1 MTERK
6 FTRGLNKPG
15 MAAQL
20 RENISQVVRESTS
33 LTKPII
39 VEPIDFEAFVVKNRT
54 LIQNDP
60 QRELLLYPNDDVSEI
75 LQPKKFRTVHSNI
88 PGHVSQAATTTST
101 NGSSKRSNGGADS
114 ATSSQN
120 GTPTSNRS
128 QTSSASSSSSSSAG
142 SGGGTAIGGLL
153 LTRQALHTYNSPNHL
168 IHYKYSKYGGTC
180 YDLPRISP
188 SEELREE
195 VYEVDTDPDRLD
207 EQMTRSQADTIAKQG
222 YLFKGPDTNSDRMF
236 AHIGSK
242 SFKKRYCYLRQEID
256 GTYILE
262 LHKDEKQA
270 EAKATIVMDFCTE
283 VVPNPKK
290 GRFCFELRMK
300 MNEGQHGK
308 SVTLA
313 ADDEAEMEDWLRKIS
328 SVLQQNKLQE
338 DKRVASL
345 ERAAAPLATANAN
358 TATLPASPCSTM
370 QYGTLKGLEQSM
382 NPQLNRYARE
392 TDQSIA
398 QARRDSRKR
407 LFGGQQLLYL
417 QSGGTV
423 GGGGGRGGGAVPSVL
438 AGGAASAA
446 ALSRSEAFI
455 EPYREQFGQRILIKC
470 DSLRFRLLGPID
482 GVNGPPVPDSDAP
495 LCQIEPYLTSV
506 ALYDARAGRKLSENF
521 YFDLNKEHVHELL
534 TGSCKAERPVCASP
548 NAANKAHH
556 NGNGTLKPGRTKC
569 DTHSDELHS
578 AAVTKEWLARARQA
592 IFNVTV
598 PHADIFIVVRIDKI
612 LQGAINPSVEPYLKT
627 TKDPKVLCKLQK
639 TIKQYA
645 QKCGHYRMPFAWAA
659 RPLFQLYSNDLDTS
673 YEFPAI
679 YRQEGAKLKDE
690 ELLKLLAEYRKPDKF
705 SKLTVI
711 PGSLKIYIEAL
722 NELPNNCLTNSL
734 VPLNPFPIPPVADP
748 TVEVTEFANSS
759 EQHLHPFVHFVNH
772 LFVYP
777 LHLNYDS
784 QKHFSRARN
793 LAVIVELRDSDTAEA
808 KSIECIYGR
817 PGQEQLVS
825 QMSCPVLHHNTSP
838 TWYEE
843 IKLRLPLNITPQH
856 HLLFSFFH
864 VSCNIAK
871 KKDLTTTSTEQ
882 AVGFAWV
889 PLLAKGKI
897 NVEEQ
902 CLPVATTLPVGYLSI
917 QPLGLGRGN
926 AGPDVQW
933 IDNQRPIFTVSLRLD
948 STVLTTDQHL
958 HNLFL
963 HAERLLEHT
972 KTIAPPDTTETCKIL
987 KAAHAIQIGSLIT
1000 FLPTILNQ
1008 LFALLVATGSEEV
1021 GLNIIRLL
1029 VNLFHMV
1036 AEDAKRKELLSAYVK
1051 YVYRID
1057 SQPAGGS
1064 SPTAQQN
1071 TVHGELCRHLLTLLH
1086 PNNTDFLV
1094 VNKFLKFSGIFFEV
1108 IVKSMAQYLLSTG
1121 RIKMQRNERF
1131 PKEFCSRIEALF
1143 QVLVPYINS
1152 RHKDLPMETEQLNQS
1167 LSVFVKRCLS
1177 FMDRGFVFRLI
1188 RVYMDR
1194 WGPGDSRILHEY
1206 KFSFLR
1212 EVCSHEHY
1220 VPLNLPFMLTPN
1232 NRAPDLLQQFCLSEE
1247 YCRQHFLVG
1256 ILLQEVKSSLNEVNH
1271 IRRLGLVTLKELLA
1285 KHDLDDRYQNKGQQS
1300 RLAMLYV
1307 PWLGIVLENLNRISD
1322 GTDRKGKHHDP
1333 VGANRMSCSSSY
1345 VFARDSLPTLP
1356 TTATPS
1362 AVASQ
1367 TSTPK
1372 SRSNRVTMFIEYTS
1386 PIRSSLHLKDTSFLA
1401 AIAGQGQASAALS
1414 NGHSSSSLN
1423 SECSTLSQDGTVV
1436 IRNQFNDSSYANSA
1450 RPSHARSVSVTQPTI
1465 IQRTDKFSVT
1475 ETKDLLVSFLFVVKH
1490 LAPEHMIAWWHNC
1503 TESETVQ
1510 FFTVLDLCLLYF
1522 RYVGKKHVQVPADG
1536 GRDAK
1541 SSKAAKA
1548 STLPARVLP
1557 PSATNGGEAGFESG
1571 TLNHTANREN
1581 LVEETWRLKQ
1591 ALYESNLATEIGLI
1605 VLDCIGLY
1613 SVQFRESMLDG
1624 TVLPKIA
1631 RVYLRFLQLGQSE
1644 SLSKHV
1650 FAALRAFINNFS
1662 QALFKGTA
1670 VLCGQLVYELL
1681 KCCDSRLASL
1691 RQEACAV
1698 LYLLMRSNFEF
1709 SGRKGLT
1716 RVHLQVIISV
1726 SQMIGNVIGLNN
1738 ARFQESLSTINNY
1751 ASSDKAMKGT
1761 GFPMEVKDLTRR
1773 VRTVLMATAQMQAH
1787 HMDPERLLELQ
1798 HSLANSYASTPEL
1811 RQTWL
1816 TTMANNHLQNGN
1828 ISEAA
1833 CCYLHI
1839 AALVSEYLKLKGCC
1853 PVALGAE
1860 SFGRISRNIPRDE
1873 KGLKLDSG
1881 TQDSQYTEQ
1890 FLLERLKECADYL
1903 DRAERLECLG
1913 ELYRLILPI
1922 LESRRDYPGL
1932 TQCYEHL
1939 AQAYTRVIEFNK
1951 SGKRLLGRF
1960 YRVIFFSQLYFEEEN
1975 AVEYIYKEPKVTSL
1989 SEISERLDKQYRDKF
2004 GADNVKILKDS
2015 APVDQSTLDPKI
2027 AYIQVTHVTPYFC
2040 KDELEMRPTEFEQ
2053 NHDVDTFMYE
2063 TPFTPSGAAHGTVE
2077 DQWKRRTILTTLHS
2091 FPYVLKRIPVRDRQS
2106 LELSPIEVAIDEMQ
2120 TKVAELEEIVMGPI
2134 DLKKLQLRLQGSVA
2148 VTVNAGPLAYA
2159 SAFLDPAK
2167 VSTKKYPL
2175 DKVEDLKEVFRD
2187 FIKICYT
2194 VLQINANLISSDQ
2207 REYHN
2212 ALKENYEN
2220 LCSALSDLLGEIV
2233 YPLDDGN
2240 NNAHRH
2246 SLALFSAIS
2255 GAPTNS
2261 STA

>member
-1 MTERK
+1 
-6 FTRGLNKPG
+6 F
-15 MAAQL
+15 Q
-20 RENISQVVRESTS
+20 
-33 LTKPII
+33 TKPII
-39 VEPIDFEAFVVKNRT
+39 VEPIDFEAFVLKNRT

-88 PGHVSQAATTTST
+88 PGHVSKHQTGNST
-101 NGSSKRSNGGADS
+101 NGTNKRGSESGS
-114 ATSSQN
+114 ASSSQN

-128 QTSSASSSSSSSAG
+128 QSSVSAG
-142 SGGGTAIGGLL
+142 SGVPSVGGLL
-153 LTRQALHTYNSPNHL
+153 LTRQALHTYDSPNHL

-180 YDLPRISP
+180 YELPRISP

-290 GRFCFELRMK
+290 GRFCFELKMK

-313 ADDEAEMEDWLRKIS
+313 ADDESEMEDWLRKIS

-345 ERAAAPLATANAN
+345 ERAAAPL
-358 TATLPASPCSTM
+358 LPASPSTM

-382 NPQLNRYARE
+382 NPQLNRYSRE

-398 QARRDSRKR
+398 QARRDNRKR

-417 QSGGTV
+417 QSGGNI
-423 GGGGGRGGGAVPSVL
+423 GGAMKATATSGGMVP
-438 AGGAASAA
+438 G
-446 ALSRSEAFI
+446 LSKSEAFI

-482 GVNGPPVPDSDAP
+482 GVNGPPAQDSEAP

-506 ALYDARAGRKLSENF
+506 ALYDARFGRKLSENF
-521 YFDLNKEHVHELL
+521 YFDLNKDHVQELL
-534 TGSCKAERPVCASP
+534 TGSCKAERPHCASP
-548 NAANKAHH
+548 KATNKSHQ
-556 NGNGTLKPGRTKC
+556 NGNGTLKPARAKC
-569 DTHSDELHS
+569 DTSDELHS
-578 AAVTKEWLARARQA
+578 EAVTKEWLARAKQA
-592 IFNVTV
+592 VFNVTV

-639 TIKQYA
+639 AIKQYA

-679 YRQEGAKLKDE
+679 YRQEGTKLKDE
-690 ELLKLLAEYRKPDKF
+690 ELLKLLSEYRKPDKF

-748 TVEVTEFANSS
+748 TIEVIEFANSAD
-759 EQHLHPFVHFVNH
+759 QYLHPFVQFVNH

-784 QKHFSRARN
+784 QKIFSRARN
-793 LAVIVELRDSDTAEA
+793 LAVIVELRDSDTAES

-817 PGQEQLVS
+817 PGQDQLVS
-825 QMSCPVLHHNTSP
+825 QMSCPVLHHNTNP

-843 IKLRLPLNITPQH
+843 IKLRLPLNITSQH

-871 KKDLTTTSTEQ
+871 KKDLTTTSTETP
-882 AVGFAWV
+882 VGFAWL

-897 NVEEQ
+897 NIEDQ
-902 CLPVATTLPVGYLSI
+902 CLPVAATLPVGYLSI
-917 QPLGLGRGN
+917 QPLGLGKGN

-933 IDNQRPIFTVSLRLD
+933 IDNQRPIFTISLKLD

-963 HAERLLEHT
+963 HAERLLEHS
-972 KTIAPPDTTETCKIL
+972 KMVAPPDTTETCKIL
-987 KAAHAIQIGSLIT
+987 KAAHAIQPGSLIT

-1008 LFALLVATGSEEV
+1008 LFSLLVATNSEEV

-1029 VNLFHMV
+1029 VNLFNML
-1036 AEDAKRKELLSAYVK
+1036 EEESKRKELLVAYVK

-1057 SQPAGGS
+1057 SQPVNGS
-1064 SPTAQQN
+1064 SPTPQSVN
-1071 TVHGELCRHLLTLLH
+1071 TVHGELCRHLPTLLH
-1086 PNNTDFLV
+1086 PNNTDFLL
-1094 VNKFLKFSGIFFEV
+1094 VNKFMKFSGIFFEV

-1131 PKEFCSRIEALF
+1131 PKEFSTRIEALF
-1143 QVLVPYINS
+1143 QILVPYISS

-1177 FMDRGFVFRLI
+1177 FMDRGFVFRLM
-1188 RVYMDR
+1188 RLYMDR
-1194 WGPGDSRILHEY
+1194 WGPGDSRILQEY

-1256 ILLQEVKSSLNEVNH
+1256 ILLQEVKSSLNEVSH
-1271 IRRLGLVTLKELLA
+1271 IRRMGLVTLKELLA
-1285 KHDLDDRYQNKGQQS
+1285 KHDLDDRYQNKGQLS

-1322 GTDRKGKHHDP
+1322 GMERKGKHDT
-1333 VGANRMSCSSSY
+1333 VGGNRMSCSSSY

-1356 TTATPS
+1356 TATPS
-1362 AVASQ
+1362 TVTSQ

-1401 AIAGQGQASAALS
+1401 AIAGQSTPIA
-1414 NGHSSSSLN
+1414 NGHSTSSLN

-1436 IRNQFNDSSYANSA
+1436 IRNQFNESCANSS

-1475 ETKDLLVSFLFVVKH
+1475 ETKDLLISFLFVVKH
-1490 LAPEHMIAWWHNC
+1490 LSPEHMIAWWHNC

-1510 FFTVLDLCLLYF
+1510 FFTVLDLSLLYF
-1522 RYVGKKHVQVPADG
+1522 RYVGKKHIQVPGEG

-1557 PSATNGGEAGFESG
+1557 PNITNGSESGFESG

-1581 LVEETWRLKQ
+1581 LVEETLRLKQ

-1605 VLDCIGLY
+1605 VLDCMGLY
-1613 SVQFRESMLDG
+1613 SVQFRDSMIEG

-1681 KCCDSRLASL
+1681 KCCDSRLSSL

-1816 TTMANNHLQNGN
+1816 TTMANNHAQNGN

-1853 PVALGAE
+1853 AVAQGAE
-1860 SFGRISRNIPRDE
+1860 SFARISRNIPRDE

-1890 FLLERLKECADYL
+1890 FLLERLKECAEYL
-1903 DRAERLECLG
+1903 DRSERLECLG
-1913 ELYRLILPI
+1913 ELYRLIIPI
-1922 LESRRDYPGL
+1922 LESRRDYHAL

-1939 AQAYTRVIEFNK
+1939 TQAYNRVIEFNK

-1975 AVEYIYKEPKVTSL
+1975 GVEYIYKEPKVTSL
-1989 SEISERLDKQYRDKF
+1989 SEISERLHKQYRDKF
-2004 GADNVKILKDS
+2004 GADNVKILMDS

-2027 AYIQVTHVTPYFC
+2027 AYIQVTHVTPYYC
-2040 KDELEMRPTEFEQ
+2040 KDELEMRQTEFEQ

-2063 TPFTPSGAAHGTVE
+2063 TPFTPSGSAHGAVE
-2077 DQWKRRTILTTLHS
+2077 DQWKRRTVLTTLHS

-2106 LELSPIEVAIDEMQ
+2106 QELSPIEVAIDEMQ
-2120 TKVAELEEIVMGPI
+2120 TKIAELEEIVMGPI

-2167 VSTKKYPL
+2167 TSVKKYPM

-2212 ALKENYEN
+2212 VLKENYEN

>member
-20 RENISQVVRESTS
+20 RENISQV
-33 LTKPII
+33 TKPII
-39 VEPIDFEAFVVKNRT
+39 VEPIDFEAFVLKNRT

-88 PGHVSQAATTTST
+88 PGHVPKHQSVVTNT
-101 NGSSKRSNGGADS
+101 NGSSKRGSESGS
-114 ATSSQN
+114 ASSSQN

-128 QTSSASSSSSSSAG
+128 QSSVSAG
-142 SGGGTAIGGLL
+142 SGVPTVGGLL
-153 LTRQALHTYNSPNHL
+153 LTRQALHTYDSPNHL

-290 GRFCFELRMK
+290 GRFCFELKMK

-313 ADDEAEMEDWLRKIS
+313 ADDESEMEDWLRKIS

-345 ERAAAPLATANAN
+345 ERAAAPL
-358 TATLPASPCSTM
+358 LPASPSTM

-398 QARRDSRKR
+398 QARRDNRKR

-417 QSGGTV
+417 QSGGNI
-423 GGGGGRGGGAVPSVL
+423 GGGMKANSTSGGITPG
-438 AGGAASAA
+438 
-446 ALSRSEAFI
+446 LSKSEAFI
-455 EPYREQFGQRILIKC
+455 EPYRAQFGQRILIKC

-482 GVNGPPVPDSDAP
+482 GVHGPPAQDSEAP

-506 ALYDARAGRKLSENF
+506 ALYDARTGRKLSENF
-521 YFDLNKEHVHELL
+521 YFDLNKDHVQELL
-534 TGSCKAERPVCASP
+534 TGSCRAERPLCASP
-548 NAANKAHH
+548 KATNKSHQ
-556 NGNGTLKPGRTKC
+556 NGHGTLKPARAKC
-569 DTHSDELHS
+569 DTSDELHLHS
-578 AAVTKEWLARARQA
+578 EAVTKEWMSRAKQA
-592 IFNVTV
+592 VFNVTV

-639 TIKQYA
+639 AIKQYA

-679 YRQEGAKLKDE
+679 YRQEGTKLKDE
-690 ELLKLLAEYRKPDKF
+690 ELLKLLSEYRKPDKF

-748 TVEVTEFANSS
+748 TLEVTEFANSS
-759 EQHLHPFVHFVNH
+759 DQYLHPFVHFVNH

-784 QKHFSRARN
+784 QKIFSRARN

-817 PGQEQLVS
+817 PGQDQLVS

-843 IKLRLPLNITPQH
+843 IKLRLPLNITSQH

-871 KKDLTTTSTEQ
+871 KKDLTTISTETP
-882 AVGFAWV
+882 VGFAWL
-889 PLLAKGKI
+889 PLLTKGKI

-902 CLPVATTLPVGYLSI
+902 CLPVAATLPVGYLSI
-917 QPLGLGRGN
+917 QPLGLGKGQN

-933 IDNQRPIFTVSLRLD
+933 IDNQRPIFTISLRLD

-963 HAERLLEHT
+963 HAERLLEHS
-972 KTIAPPDTTETCKIL
+972 KTVAPPDTTETCKIL

-1008 LFALLVATGSEEV
+1008 LFSLLVATNSEEV

-1036 AEDAKRKELLSAYVK
+1036 AEEAKRKELLMAYVK

-1057 SQPAGGS
+1057 SQPVNGS
-1064 SPTAQQN
+1064 SPTSQSVN
-1071 TVHGELCRHLLTLLH
+1071 TVHGELCRHLPTLLH
-1086 PNNTDFLV
+1086 PNNTDFLL
-1094 VNKFLKFSGIFFEV
+1094 VNKFMKFSGIFFEV

-1131 PKEFCSRIEALF
+1131 PKEFCTRIEALF

-1188 RVYMDR
+1188 RLYMDR
-1194 WGPGDSRILHEY
+1194 WGPGDSRILQEY

-1212 EVCSHEHY
+1212 EVCAHEHY

-1256 ILLQEVKSSLNEVNH
+1256 ILLQEVKSSLNEVSH
-1271 IRRLGLVTLKELLA
+1271 IRRMGLVTLKELLA
-1285 KHDLDDRYQNKGQQS
+1285 KHDLDDRYQNKGQLS

-1322 GTDRKGKHHDP
+1322 GMERKGKHVT
-1333 VGANRMSCSSSY
+1333 VGTNRMSCSSSY
-1345 VFARDSLPTLP
+1345 VFARDSLSTLP
-1356 TTATPS
+1356 TATPS
-1362 AVASQ
+1362 TVTSQ

-1372 SRSNRVTMFIEYTS
+1372 SRSNRVTMFMEYTS

-1401 AIAGQGQASAALS
+1401 AIAGQSAGLS

-1436 IRNQFNDSSYANSA
+1436 IRNQFNESYANSA

-1465 IQRTDKFSVT
+1465 IQRTDKFSVS
-1475 ETKDLLVSFLFVVKH
+1475 ETKDLLISFLFVVKH
-1490 LAPEHMIAWWHNC
+1490 LSPEHMIAWWHNC

-1522 RYVGKKHVQVPADG
+1522 RYVGKKHIHVPAEG
-1536 GRDAK
+1536 GRDTK

-1557 PSATNGGEAGFESG
+1557 PSITNGSESGFESG

-1581 LVEETWRLKQ
+1581 LVEETLRLKQ

-1605 VLDCIGLY
+1605 VLDCMGLY
-1613 SVQFRESMLDG
+1613 SVQFRDSMIEG

-1681 KCCDSRLASL
+1681 KCCDSRLSSL

-1853 PVALGAE
+1853 AVAQGAE
-1860 SFGRISRNIPRDE
+1860 SFARISRNIPRDE

-1890 FLLERLKECADYL
+1890 FLLERLKECAEYL
-1903 DRAERLECLG
+1903 DRSERLECLG
-1913 ELYRLILPI
+1913 ELYRLIIPI
-1922 LESRRDYPGL
+1922 LESRRDYHGL

-1939 AQAYTRVIEFNK
+1939 TQAYNRVIEFNK

-1960 YRVIFFSQLYFEEEN
+1960 YRVIFFSQVYFEEEN
-1975 AVEYIYKEPKVTSL
+1975 GVEYIYKEPKVTSL
-1989 SEISERLDKQYRDKF
+1989 SEISERLHKQYRDKF
-2004 GADNVKILKDS
+2004 GADNVKILMDS

-2027 AYIQVTHVTPYFC
+2027 AYIQVTHVTPYYC

-2063 TPFTPSGAAHGTVE
+2063 TPFTPSGSAHGVVE
-2077 DQWKRRTILTTLHS
+2077 DQWKRRTVLTTLHS

-2106 LELSPIEVAIDEMQ
+2106 QELSPIEVAIDEMQ
-2120 TKVAELEEIVMGPI
+2120 TKIAELEEIVMGPI

-2159 SAFLDPAK
+2159 SAFLDPTK
-2167 VSTKKYPL
+2167 PCIKKYSL
-2175 DKVEDLKEVFRD
+2175 EKVEELKEVFRD

>member
-39 VEPIDFEAFVVKNRT
+39 VEPIDFEAFVLKNRT

-88 PGHVSQAATTTST
+88 PGHVPKHQSVVTNT
-101 NGSSKRSNGGADS
+101 NGSSKRGSESGS
-114 ATSSQN
+114 ASSSQN

-128 QTSSASSSSSSSAG
+128 QSSVSAG
-142 SGGGTAIGGLL
+142 SGVPTVGGLL
-153 LTRQALHTYNSPNHL
+153 LTRQALHTYDSPNHL

-290 GRFCFELRMK
+290 GRFCFELKMK

-313 ADDEAEMEDWLRKIS
+313 ADDESEMEDWLRKIS

-345 ERAAAPLATANAN
+345 ERAAAPL
-358 TATLPASPCSTM
+358 LPASPSTM

-398 QARRDSRKR
+398 QARRDNRKR

-417 QSGGTV
+417 QSGGNI
-423 GGGGGRGGGAVPSVL
+423 GGGMKANSTSGGITPG
-438 AGGAASAA
+438 
-446 ALSRSEAFI
+446 LSKSEAFI
-455 EPYREQFGQRILIKC
+455 EPYRAQFGQRILIKC

-482 GVNGPPVPDSDAP
+482 GVHGPPAQDSEAP

-506 ALYDARAGRKLSENF
+506 ALYDARTGRKLSENF
-521 YFDLNKEHVHELL
+521 YFDLNKDHVQELL
-534 TGSCKAERPVCASP
+534 TGSCRAERPLCASP
-548 NAANKAHH
+548 KATNKSHQ
-556 NGNGTLKPGRTKC
+556 NGHGTLKPARAKC
-569 DTHSDELHS
+569 DTSDELHLHS
-578 AAVTKEWLARARQA
+578 EAVTKEWMSRAKQA
-592 IFNVTV
+592 VFNVTV

-639 TIKQYA
+639 AIKQYA

-679 YRQEGAKLKDE
+679 YRQEGTKLKDE
-690 ELLKLLAEYRKPDKF
+690 ELLKLLSEYRKPDKF

-748 TVEVTEFANSS
+748 TLEVTEFANSS
-759 EQHLHPFVHFVNH
+759 DQYLHPFVHFVNH

-784 QKHFSRARN
+784 QKIFSRARN

-817 PGQEQLVS
+817 PGQDQLVS

-843 IKLRLPLNITPQH
+843 IKLRLPLNITSQH

-871 KKDLTTTSTEQ
+871 KKDLTTISTETP
-882 AVGFAWV
+882 VGFAWL
-889 PLLAKGKI
+889 PLLTKGKI

-902 CLPVATTLPVGYLSI
+902 CLPVAATLPVGYLSI
-917 QPLGLGRGN
+917 QPLGLGKGN

-933 IDNQRPIFTVSLRLD
+933 IDNQRPIFTISLRLD

-963 HAERLLEHT
+963 HAERLLEHS
-972 KTIAPPDTTETCKIL
+972 KTVAPPDTTETCKIL

-1008 LFALLVATGSEEV
+1008 LFSLLVATNSEEV

-1036 AEDAKRKELLSAYVK
+1036 AEEAKRKELLMAYVK

-1057 SQPAGGS
+1057 SQPVNGS
-1064 SPTAQQN
+1064 SPTSQSVN
-1071 TVHGELCRHLLTLLH
+1071 TVHGELCRHLPTLLH
-1086 PNNTDFLV
+1086 PNNTDFLL
-1094 VNKFLKFSGIFFEV
+1094 VNKFMKFSGIFFEV

-1131 PKEFCSRIEALF
+1131 PKEFCTRIEALF

-1188 RVYMDR
+1188 RLYMDR
-1194 WGPGDSRILHEY
+1194 WGPGDSRILQEY

-1212 EVCSHEHY
+1212 EVCAHEHY

-1256 ILLQEVKSSLNEVNH
+1256 ILLQEVKSSLNEVSH
-1271 IRRLGLVTLKELLA
+1271 IRRMGLVTLKELLA
-1285 KHDLDDRYQNKGQQS
+1285 KHDLDDRYQNKGQLS

-1322 GTDRKGKHHDP
+1322 GMERKGKHVT
-1333 VGANRMSCSSSY
+1333 VGTNRMSCSSSY
-1345 VFARDSLPTLP
+1345 VFARDSLSTLP
-1356 TTATPS
+1356 TATPS
-1362 AVASQ
+1362 TVTSQ

-1372 SRSNRVTMFIEYTS
+1372 SRSNRVTMFMEYTS

-1401 AIAGQGQASAALS
+1401 AIAGQSAGLS

-1436 IRNQFNDSSYANSA
+1436 IRNQFNESYANSA

-1465 IQRTDKFSVT
+1465 IQRTDKFSVS
-1475 ETKDLLVSFLFVVKH
+1475 ETKDLLISFLFVVKH
-1490 LAPEHMIAWWHNC
+1490 LSPEHMIAWWHNC

-1522 RYVGKKHVQVPADG
+1522 RYVGKKHIHVPAEG
-1536 GRDAK
+1536 GRDTK

-1557 PSATNGGEAGFESG
+1557 PSITNGSESGFESG

-1581 LVEETWRLKQ
+1581 LVEETLRLKQ

-1605 VLDCIGLY
+1605 VLDCMGLY
-1613 SVQFRESMLDG
+1613 SVQFRDSMIEG

-1681 KCCDSRLASL
+1681 KCCDSRLSSL

-1853 PVALGAE
+1853 AVAQGAE
-1860 SFGRISRNIPRDE
+1860 SFARISRNIPRDE

-1890 FLLERLKECADYL
+1890 FLLERLKECAEYL
-1903 DRAERLECLG
+1903 DRSERLECLG
-1913 ELYRLILPI
+1913 ELYRLIIPI
-1922 LESRRDYPGL
+1922 LESRRDYHGL

-1939 AQAYTRVIEFNK
+1939 TQAYNRVIEFNK

-1960 YRVIFFSQLYFEEEN
+1960 YRVIFFSQVYFEEEN
-1975 AVEYIYKEPKVTSL
+1975 GVEYIYKEPKVTSL
-1989 SEISERLDKQYRDKF
+1989 SEISERLHKQYRDKF
-2004 GADNVKILKDS
+2004 GADNVKILMDS

-2027 AYIQVTHVTPYFC
+2027 AYIQVTHVTPYYC

-2063 TPFTPSGAAHGTVE
+2063 TPFTPSGSAHGVVE
-2077 DQWKRRTILTTLHS
+2077 DQWKRRTVLTTLHS

-2106 LELSPIEVAIDEMQ
+2106 QELSPIEVAIDEMQ
-2120 TKVAELEEIVMGPI
+2120 TKIAELEEIVMGPI

-2159 SAFLDPAK
+2159 SAFLDPTK
-2167 VSTKKYPL
+2167 PCIKKYSL
-2175 DKVEDLKEVFRD
+2175 EKVEELKEVFRD

>member
-1 MTERK
+1 
-6 FTRGLNKPG
+6 
-15 MAAQL
+15 
-20 RENISQVVRESTS
+20 
-33 LTKPII
+33 
-39 VEPIDFEAFVVKNRT
+39 
-54 LIQNDP
+54 
-60 QRELLLYPNDDVSEI
+60 
-75 LQPKKFRTVHSNI
+75 
-88 PGHVSQAATTTST
+88 
-101 NGSSKRSNGGADS
+101 
-114 ATSSQN
+114 
-120 GTPTSNRS
+120 
-128 QTSSASSSSSSSAG
+128 
-142 SGGGTAIGGLL
+142 
-153 LTRQALHTYNSPNHL
+153 
-168 IHYKYSKYGGTC
+168 
-180 YDLPRISP
+180 
-188 SEELREE
+188 
-195 VYEVDTDPDRLD
+195 
-207 EQMTRSQADTIAKQG
+207 
-222 YLFKGPDTNSDRMF
+222 
-236 AHIGSK
+236 
-242 SFKKRYCYLRQEID
+242 
-256 GTYILE
+256 
-262 LHKDEKQA
+262 
-270 EAKATIVMDFCTE
+270 
-283 VVPNPKK
+283 
-290 GRFCFELRMK
+290 
-300 MNEGQHGK
+300 
-308 SVTLA
+308 
-313 ADDEAEMEDWLRKIS
+313 
-328 SVLQQNKLQE
+328 
-338 DKRVASL
+338 
-345 ERAAAPLATANAN
+345 
-358 TATLPASPCSTM
+358 
-370 QYGTLKGLEQSM
+370 
-382 NPQLNRYARE
+382 
-392 TDQSIA
+392 
-398 QARRDSRKR
+398 
-407 LFGGQQLLYL
+407 
-417 QSGGTV
+417 
-423 GGGGGRGGGAVPSVL
+423 
-438 AGGAASAA
+438 
-446 ALSRSEAFI
+446 
-455 EPYREQFGQRILIKC
+455 
-470 DSLRFRLLGPID
+470 
-482 GVNGPPVPDSDAP
+482 
-495 LCQIEPYLTSV
+495 EPYLTSV
-506 ALYDARAGRKLSENF
+506 ALYDARFGRKLSENF
-521 YFDLNKEHVHELL
+521 YFDLNKDHVRELL
-534 TGSCKAERPVCASP
+534 TGSCKAERPLCASP
-548 NAANKAHH
+548 KATNKSHQ
-556 NGNGTLKPGRTKC
+556 NGNGTLKPGRAKC
-569 DTHSDELHS
+569 DTSDELQLHS
-578 AAVTKEWLARARQA
+578 EAVTKEWLGRAKQA
-592 IFNVTV
+592 VFNVTV
-598 PHADIFIVVRIDKI
+598 PHPDIFIVVRIDKI

-627 TKDPKVLCKLQK
+627 TKDPKVLCKFQK
-639 TIKQYA
+639 TIRQYA

-690 ELLKLLAEYRKPDKF
+690 ELLKLLSEYRKPDKF

-734 VPLNPFPIPPVADP
+734 VPLDPFPIPPVADP
-748 TVEVTEFANSS
+748 TVEVTEFGNNS
-759 EQHLHPFVHFVNH
+759 EQYLYPFVHFVNH

-784 QKHFSRARN
+784 QKIFSRARN

-817 PGQEQLVS
+817 PGQDQLVS

-843 IKLRLPLNITPQH
+843 IKLRLPLNITAQH

-871 KKDLTTTSTEQ
+871 KKDLATTSTE
-882 AVGFAWV
+882 APVGFAWL
-889 PLLAKGKI
+889 PLLSKGKI

-902 CLPVATTLPVGYLSI
+902 CLPVAASLPIGYLSI
-917 QPLGLGRGN
+917 QPLGLGRGQN

-933 IDNQRPIFTVSLRLD
+933 IDNQRPIFTISLRLD

-963 HAERLLEHT
+963 HAERLLEHS
-972 KTIAPPDTTETCKIL
+972 KTVAPPDTTETCKIL

-1008 LFALLVATGSEEV
+1008 LFSLLVATNNEEV

-1036 AEDAKRKELLSAYVK
+1036 AEEAKRKELLMAYVK
-1051 YVYRID
+1051 FVYRID
-1057 SQPAGGS
+1057 SQPVNGC
-1064 SPTAQQN
+1064 SPTSQNVN
-1071 TVHGELCRHLLTLLH
+1071 TVHGELCRHLPTLLH
-1086 PNNTDFLV
+1086 PNNTDFLL
-1094 VNKFLKFSGIFFEV
+1094 VNKFMNFSGIFFEV

-1131 PKEFCSRIEALF
+1131 PKEFCTRLEALF
-1143 QVLVPYINS
+1143 QVLVPYISS
-1152 RHKDLPMETEQLNQS
+1152 RHKDLPIETEQLNQS

-1188 RVYMDR
+1188 RLYMDR
-1194 WGPGDSRILHEY
+1194 WGPGDSRILQEY

-1220 VPLNLPFMLTPN
+1220 IPLNLPFMLTPN

-1256 ILLQEVKSSLNEVNH
+1256 ILLQEVKSSLNEVSH
-1271 IRRLGLVTLKELLA
+1271 IRRMGLITLKELLA
-1285 KHDLDDRYQNKGQQS
+1285 KHDLDDRYQNKGQLS

-1307 PWLGIVLENLNRISD
+1307 PWLGIVLENMNRISD
-1322 GTDRKGKHHDP
+1322 GMERKGKHDT
-1333 VGANRMSCSSSY
+1333 VGTNRMSCSSSY

-1356 TTATPS
+1356 TATPS
-1362 AVASQ
+1362 TVTSQ

-1401 AIAGQGQASAALS
+1401 AIAGQTAPLS

-1436 IRNQFNDSSYANSA
+1436 IRNRFNESCANST

-1475 ETKDLLVSFLFVVKH
+1475 ETKDLLISFLFVVKH
-1490 LAPEHMIAWWHNC
+1490 LSPEHMIAWWHNC

-1522 RYVGKKHVQVPADG
+1522 RYVGKKHVQVPAED
-1536 GRDAK
+1536 GRDTK

-1557 PSATNGGEAGFESG
+1557 PSITNGGESGFESG

-1581 LVEETWRLKQ
+1581 LVEETLRLKQ

-1613 SVQFRESMLDG
+1613 SVQFRDSMIEG

-1650 FAALRAFINNFS
+1650 FSALRAFINNFS

-1681 KCCDSRLASL
+1681 KCCDSRLSSL

-1787 HMDPERLLELQ
+1787 HMEPERLLELQ

-1853 PVALGAE
+1853 
-1860 SFGRISRNIPRDE
+1860 
-1873 KGLKLDSG
+1873 
-1881 TQDSQYTEQ
+1881 
-1890 FLLERLKECADYL
+1890 
-1903 DRAERLECLG
+1903 
-1913 ELYRLILPI
+1913 
-1922 LESRRDYPGL
+1922 
-1932 TQCYEHL
+1932 
-1939 AQAYTRVIEFNK
+1939 
-1951 SGKRLLGRF
+1951 
-1960 YRVIFFSQLYFEEEN
+1960 
-1975 AVEYIYKEPKVTSL
+1975 
-1989 SEISERLDKQYRDKF
+1989 
-2004 GADNVKILKDS
+2004 
-2015 APVDQSTLDPKI
+2015 
-2027 AYIQVTHVTPYFC
+2027 
-2040 KDELEMRPTEFEQ
+2040 
-2053 NHDVDTFMYE
+2053 
-2063 TPFTPSGAAHGTVE
+2063 
-2077 DQWKRRTILTTLHS
+2077 
-2091 FPYVLKRIPVRDRQS
+2091 
-2106 LELSPIEVAIDEMQ
+2106 
-2120 TKVAELEEIVMGPI
+2120 
-2134 DLKKLQLRLQGSVA
+2134 
-2148 VTVNAGPLAYA
+2148 
-2159 SAFLDPAK
+2159 
-2167 VSTKKYPL
+2167 
-2175 DKVEDLKEVFRD
+2175 
-2187 FIKICYT
+2187 
-2194 VLQINANLISSDQ
+2194 
-2207 REYHN
+2207 
-2212 ALKENYEN
+2212 
-2220 LCSALSDLLGEIV
+2220 
-2233 YPLDDGN
+2233 
-2240 NNAHRH
+2240 
-2246 SLALFSAIS
+2246 
-2255 GAPTNS
+2255 
-2261 STA
+2261 

>member
-1 MTERK
+1 MITK
-6 FTRGLNKPG
+6 KNGKSSKNP
-15 MAAQL
+15 Q
-20 RENISQVVRESTS
+20 
-33 LTKPII
+33 TKPII
-39 VEPIDFEAFVVKNRT
+39 VEPIDFEAFVLKNRT

-88 PGHVSQAATTTST
+88 PGHVPKHQSVVTNT
-101 NGSSKRSNGGADS
+101 NGSSKRGSESGS
-114 ATSSQN
+114 ASSSQN

-128 QTSSASSSSSSSAG
+128 QSSVSAG
-142 SGGGTAIGGLL
+142 SGVPTVGGLL
-153 LTRQALHTYNSPNHL
+153 LTRQALHTYDSPNHL

-290 GRFCFELRMK
+290 GRFCFELKMK

-313 ADDEAEMEDWLRKIS
+313 ADDESEMEDWLRKIS

-345 ERAAAPLATANAN
+345 ERAAAPL
-358 TATLPASPCSTM
+358 LPASPSTM

-398 QARRDSRKR
+398 QARRDNRKR

-417 QSGGTV
+417 QSGGNI
-423 GGGGGRGGGAVPSVL
+423 GGGMKANSTSGGITPG
-438 AGGAASAA
+438 
-446 ALSRSEAFI
+446 LSKSEAFI
-455 EPYREQFGQRILIKC
+455 EPYRVQFGQRILIKC

-482 GVNGPPVPDSDAP
+482 GVHGPPAQDSEAP

-506 ALYDARAGRKLSENF
+506 ALYDARTGRKLSENF
-521 YFDLNKEHVHELL
+521 YFDLNKDHVQELL
-534 TGSCKAERPVCASP
+534 TGSCRAERPLCASP
-548 NAANKAHH
+548 KATNKSHQ
-556 NGNGTLKPGRTKC
+556 NGHGTLKPARAKC
-569 DTHSDELHS
+569 DTSDELHLHS
-578 AAVTKEWLARARQA
+578 EAVTKEWMSRAKQA
-592 IFNVTV
+592 VFNVTV

-639 TIKQYA
+639 AIKQYA

-679 YRQEGAKLKDE
+679 YRQEGTKLKDE
-690 ELLKLLAEYRKPDKF
+690 ELLKLLSEYRKPDKF

-748 TVEVTEFANSS
+748 TLEVTEFANSS
-759 EQHLHPFVHFVNH
+759 DQYLHPFVHFVNH

-784 QKHFSRARN
+784 QKIFSRARN

-817 PGQEQLVS
+817 PGQDQLVS

-843 IKLRLPLNITPQH
+843 IKLRLPLNITSQH

-871 KKDLTTTSTEQ
+871 KKDLTTISTETP
-882 AVGFAWV
+882 VGFAWL
-889 PLLAKGKI
+889 PLLTKGKI

-902 CLPVATTLPVGYLSI
+902 CLPVAATLPVGYLSI
-917 QPLGLGRGN
+917 QPLGLGKGN

-933 IDNQRPIFTVSLRLD
+933 IDNQRPIFTISLRLD

-963 HAERLLEHT
+963 HAERLLEHS
-972 KTIAPPDTTETCKIL
+972 KTVAPPDTTETCKIL

-1008 LFALLVATGSEEV
+1008 LFSLLVATNSEEV

-1036 AEDAKRKELLSAYVK
+1036 AEEAKRKELLMAYVK

-1057 SQPAGGS
+1057 SQPVNGS
-1064 SPTAQQN
+1064 SPTSQSVN
-1071 TVHGELCRHLLTLLH
+1071 TVHGELCRHLPTLLH
-1086 PNNTDFLV
+1086 SNNTDFLL
-1094 VNKFLKFSGIFFEV
+1094 VNKFMKFSGIFFEV

-1131 PKEFCSRIEALF
+1131 PKEFCTRIEALF

-1188 RVYMDR
+1188 RLYMDR
-1194 WGPGDSRILHEY
+1194 WGPGDSRILQEY

-1212 EVCSHEHY
+1212 EVCAHEHY

-1256 ILLQEVKSSLNEVNH
+1256 ILLQEVKSSLNEVSH
-1271 IRRLGLVTLKELLA
+1271 IRRMGLVTLKELLA
-1285 KHDLDDRYQNKGQQS
+1285 KHDLDDRYQNKGQLS

-1322 GTDRKGKHHDP
+1322 GMERKGKHVT
-1333 VGANRMSCSSSY
+1333 VGTNRMSCSSSY

-1356 TTATPS
+1356 TATPS
-1362 AVASQ
+1362 TVTSQ

-1372 SRSNRVTMFIEYTS
+1372 SRSNRVTMFMEYTS

-1401 AIAGQGQASAALS
+1401 AIAGQSAGLS

-1436 IRNQFNDSSYANSA
+1436 IRNQFNESYANSA

-1465 IQRTDKFSVT
+1465 IQRTDKFSVS
-1475 ETKDLLVSFLFVVKH
+1475 ETKDLLISFLFVVKH
-1490 LAPEHMIAWWHNC
+1490 LSPEHMIAWWHNC

-1522 RYVGKKHVQVPADG
+1522 RYVGKKHIHVPAEG
-1536 GRDAK
+1536 GRDTK

-1557 PSATNGGEAGFESG
+1557 PSITNGSESGFESG

-1581 LVEETWRLKQ
+1581 LVEETLRLKQ

-1605 VLDCIGLY
+1605 VLDCMGLY
-1613 SVQFRESMLDG
+1613 SVQFRDSMIEG

-1681 KCCDSRLASL
+1681 KCCDSRLSSL

-1853 PVALGAE
+1853 AVAQGAE
-1860 SFGRISRNIPRDE
+1860 SFARISRNIPRDE

-1890 FLLERLKECADYL
+1890 FLLERLKECAEYL
-1903 DRAERLECLG
+1903 DRSERLECLG
-1913 ELYRLILPI
+1913 ELYRLIIPI
-1922 LESRRDYPGL
+1922 LESRRDYHGL

-1939 AQAYTRVIEFNK
+1939 TQAYNRVIEFNK

-1960 YRVIFFSQLYFEEEN
+1960 YRVIFFSQVYFEEEN
-1975 AVEYIYKEPKVTSL
+1975 GVEYIYKEPKVTSL
-1989 SEISERLDKQYRDKF
+1989 SEISERLHKQYRDKF
-2004 GADNVKILKDS
+2004 GADNVKILMDS

-2027 AYIQVTHVTPYFC
+2027 AYIQVTHVTPYYC

-2063 TPFTPSGAAHGTVE
+2063 TPFTPSGSAHGVVE
-2077 DQWKRRTILTTLHS
+2077 DQWKRRTVLTTLHS

-2106 LELSPIEVAIDEMQ
+2106 QELSPIEVAIDEMQ
-2120 TKVAELEEIVMGPI
+2120 TKIAELEEIVMGPI

-2167 VSTKKYPL
+2167 TCIKKYSL
-2175 DKVEDLKEVFRD
+2175 EKVEELKEVFRD

>member
-39 VEPIDFEAFVVKNRT
+39 VEPIDFEAFVLKNRT

-60 QRELLLYPNDDVSEI
+60 QRELLLYPTDDVSEI

-88 PGHVSQAATTTST
+88 PGHVSAVTST
-101 NGSSKRSNGGADS
+101 SNGSSKRGGSSESGS
-114 ATSSQN
+114 ASSSQN
-120 GTPTSNRS
+120 GTPTSSIRS
-128 QTSSASSSSSSSAG
+128 QSSVSAG
-142 SGGGTAIGGLL
+142 SGVPMVGGLL
-153 LTRQALHTYNSPNHL
+153 LTRQALHTYDSPNHL

-180 YDLPRISP
+180 YDLPRMSP
-188 SEELREE
+188 SEEMREE
-195 VYEVDTDPDRLD
+195 VYEIDTDPDRLD

-262 LHKDEKQA
+262 LHKDEKQS

-290 GRFCFELRMK
+290 GRFCFELKMK

-313 ADDEAEMEDWLRKIS
+313 ADDESEMEDWLRKIS

-345 ERAAAPLATANAN
+345 ERTAAPP
-358 TATLPASPCSTM
+358 LPASPSTM

-398 QARRDSRKR
+398 QARRDNRKR

-417 QSGGTV
+417 QSGANV
-423 GGGGGRGGGAVPSVL
+423 GPGMK
-438 AGGAASAA
+438 A
-446 ALSRSEAFI
+446 ALSAIGGGTAAGLSKSEAFI
-455 EPYREQFGQRILIKC
+455 EPYRVQFGQRILIKC

-482 GVNGPPVPDSDAP
+482 GVDGPPPPDSEAP

-521 YFDLNKEHVHELL
+521 YFDLNKDHVRELL
-534 TGSCKAERPVCASP
+534 TGSCKSERPLCASP
-548 NAANKAHH
+548 KATNKSHQ
-556 NGNGTLKPGRTKC
+556 NGNGTLKPGRAKC
-569 DTHSDELHS
+569 DTSDELQLHS
-578 AAVTKEWLARARQA
+578 EAVTKEWLGRAKQA
-592 IFNVTV
+592 VFNVTV
-598 PHADIFIVVRIDKI
+598 PHADIFIVVRVDKI

-690 ELLKLLAEYRKPDKF
+690 ELLKLLSEYRKPDKF

-748 TVEVTEFANSS
+748 TVEVTEFGNNS
-759 EQHLHPFVHFVNH
+759 EQYLHPFVHFVNH

-784 QKHFSRARN
+784 QKIFSRARN

-817 PGQEQLVS
+817 PGQDQLVS

-843 IKLRLPLNITPQH
+843 IKLRLPLNITAQH

-871 KKDLTTTSTEQ
+871 KKDLTTTSTETP
-882 AVGFAWV
+882 VGFAWL

-902 CLPVATTLPVGYLSI
+902 CLPVAASLPVGYLSI

-963 HAERLLEHT
+963 HAERLLEHS
-972 KTIAPPDTTETCKIL
+972 KTVAPPDTTETCKIL

-1008 LFALLVATGSEEV
+1008 LFSLLVATSNEEV

-1036 AEDAKRKELLSAYVK
+1036 AEEAKRKELLMAYVK

-1057 SQPAGGS
+1057 SQPVTGC
-1064 SPTAQQN
+1064 SPPSQNVN
-1071 TVHGELCRHLLTLLH
+1071 TVHGELCRHLPTLLH
-1086 PNNTDFLV
+1086 PNNTDFLL
-1094 VNKFLKFSGIFFEV
+1094 VNKFMKFSGIFFEV

-1131 PKEFCSRIEALF
+1131 PKEFCTRIEALF
-1143 QVLVPYINS
+1143 QVLVPYISS

-1167 LSVFVKRCLS
+1167 LAVFVKRCLS

-1188 RVYMDR
+1188 RLYMDR
-1194 WGPGDSRILHEY
+1194 WGPGDSRILQEY

-1220 VPLNLPFMLTPN
+1220 IPLNLPFMLTPN

-1256 ILLQEVKSSLNEVNH
+1256 ILLQEVKSSLNEVSH
-1271 IRRLGLVTLKELLA
+1271 IRRMGLVTLKELLA
-1285 KHDLDDRYQNKGQQS
+1285 KHDLDDRYQNKGQLA

-1322 GTDRKGKHHDP
+1322 GVERKGKHDT
-1333 VGANRMSCSSSY
+1333 VGGNRMSCSSSY
-1345 VFARDSLPTLP
+1345 VFARDSLPSLP
-1356 TTATPS
+1356 TATPS
-1362 AVASQ
+1362 AVTSQ

-1401 AIAGQGQASAALS
+1401 AIAGQPAALS

-1436 IRNQFNDSSYANSA
+1436 IRNQFNESCANST

-1475 ETKDLLVSFLFVVKH
+1475 ETKDLLISFLFVVKH
-1490 LAPEHMIAWWHNC
+1490 LSPEHMIAWWHNC

-1522 RYVGKKHVQVPADG
+1522 RYVGKKHVQVPAEG

-1557 PSATNGGEAGFESG
+1557 PSITNGGESGFESG

-1581 LVEETWRLKQ
+1581 LVEETLRLKQ

-1605 VLDCIGLY
+1605 VLDCMGLY
-1613 SVQFRESMLDG
+1613 SVQFRESMIEG

-1681 KCCDSRLASL
+1681 KCCDSRLSSL

-1853 PVALGAE
+1853 PVAQGAE
-1860 SFGRISRNIPRDE
+1860 SFARISRNIPRDE

-1890 FLLERLKECADYL
+1890 FLLERLKECAEYL
-1903 DRAERLECLG
+1903 DRSERLECLG
-1913 ELYRLILPI
+1913 ELYRLIIPI
-1922 LESRRDYPGL
+1922 LESRRDYHGL

-1939 AQAYTRVIEFNK
+1939 TQAYNRVIEFNK

-1960 YRVIFFSQLYFEEEN
+1960 YRVIFFSQVYFEEEN
-1975 AVEYIYKEPKVTSL
+1975 GVEYIYKEPKVTSL
-1989 SEISERLDKQYRDKF
+1989 SEISERLHKQYRDKF
-2004 GADNVKILKDS
+2004 GADNVKILMDS

-2027 AYIQVTHVTPYFC
+2027 AYIQVTHVTPYYC

-2063 TPFTPSGAAHGTVE
+2063 TPFTASGSAHGAVE
-2077 DQWKRRTILTTLHS
+2077 DQWKRRTVLTTLHS

-2106 LELSPIEVAIDEMQ
+2106 QELSPIEVAIDEMQ
-2120 TKVAELEEIVMGPI
+2120 TKIAELEEIVMGPI

-2159 SAFLDPAK
+2159 TAFLDPAK
-2167 VSTKKYPL
+2167 TISKKYPL

>member
-33 LTKPII
+33 LTKPVI
-39 VEPIDFEAFVVKNRT
+39 VEPIDFEAFVLKNRT

-60 QRELLLYPNDDVSEI
+60 QRELLLYPNDDVSEV

-88 PGHVSQAATTTST
+88 PGHCVPATP
-101 NGSSKRSNGGADS
+101 
-114 ATSSQN
+114 ATSSGGSINGSGKKRNSESSGGSAGSSAAASRN
-120 GTPTSNRS
+120 GTPTSTRS
-128 QTSSASSSSSSSAG
+128 LSVSSVG
-142 SGGGTAIGGLL
+142 SPFPGVGLL
-153 LTRQALHTYNSPNHL
+153 LTRQALHTYESPNHL
-168 IHYKYSKYGGTC
+168 IHYKYSKYGGAC
-180 YDLPRISP
+180 YDLPRVSP
-188 SEELREE
+188 SEELKEE

-207 EQMTRSQADTIAKQG
+207 EQMTRSQADTITKQG
-222 YLFKGPDTNSDRMF
+222 YLLKGPDTNSDRMF

-262 LHKDEKQA
+262 LHKDEKQV

-290 GRFCFELRMK
+290 GRFCFELK
-300 MNEGQHGK
+300 MNAGQHK

-313 ADDEAEMEDWLRKIS
+313 ADDEAEMDDWLRKIS
-328 SVLQQNKLQE
+328 SVLHQNKLQE

-345 ERAAAPLATANAN
+345 ERAAAPP
-358 TATLPASPCSTM
+358 PASPSTM
-370 QYGTLKGLEQSM
+370 QFGTLKGLEQSM

-398 QARRDSRKR
+398 QARREHRKR
-407 LFGGQQLLYL
+407 LFGGQPMLSQPSGGGSASATTT
-417 QSGGTV
+417 SGGTGTAKAETPV
-423 GGGGGRGGGAVPSVL
+423 
-438 AGGAASAA
+438 
-446 ALSRSEAFI
+446 
-455 EPYREQFGQRILIKC
+455 EPYRVQFGQRILIKC
-470 DSLRFRLLGPID
+470 NSLRFRLLGQID
-482 GVNGPPVPDSDAP
+482 GVNGAPPADSDAP

-506 ALYDARAGRKLSENF
+506 ALYDARAGRKLTESF
-521 YFDLNKEHVHELL
+521 HFDLNKEHVRDLL
-534 TGSCKAERPVCASP
+534 TGSCKSERPLCASP
-548 NAANKAHH
+548 KATNKSHQ
-556 NGNGTLKPGRTKC
+556 NGNGTMKPVRAKC
-569 DTHSDELHS
+569 DTSDDLLHS
-578 AAVTKEWLARARQA
+578 ESVTKEWLARARQA

-612 LQGAINPSVEPYLKT
+612 LQGAINASVEPYLKA
-627 TKDPKVLCKLQK
+627 TKDPKVLGKLQK

-659 RPLFQLYSNDLDTS
+659 RPLFQLYSNDLDIS

-690 ELLKLLAEYRKPDKF
+690 ELLKLLTEYRKPDKF

-711 PGSLKIYIEAL
+711 PGSLKIYIESL

-734 VPLNPFPIPPVADP
+734 VPLNPFPSPPVADP
-748 TVEVTEFANSS
+748 TLEVAEFANTS
-759 EQHLHPFVHFVNH
+759 EQYLHPYVHFVNH
-772 LFVYP
+772 LYIYP
-777 LHLNYDS
+777 LHLSYDS
-784 QKHFSRARN
+784 QKIFSRARN
-793 LAVIVELRDSDTAEA
+793 IAVIVELRDSDTTEA

-817 PGQEQLVS
+817 PGQEMLVS

-843 IKLRLPLNITPQH
+843 IKLRLPLNITAQH

-871 KKDLTTTSTEQ
+871 KKDLTTTSTE
-882 AVGFAWV
+882 APVGYAWL
-889 PLLAKGKI
+889 PLLTKGKI

-902 CLPVATTLPVGYLSI
+902 CLPVAATLPAGYLAI
-917 QPLGLGRGN
+917 QPLGLGKGQN

-933 IDNQRPIFTVSLRLD
+933 IDNQRPIFTVNFRLD

-963 HAERLLEHT
+963 HAERLLEHS
-972 KTIAPPDTTETCKIL
+972 KTVAPPDTTETCKIL
-987 KAAHAIQIGSLIT
+987 KAAHAIHISSLIT

-1008 LFALLVATGSEEV
+1008 LLSLLVATSSEEV

-1029 VNLFHMV
+1029 VNLFHLV
-1036 AEDAKRKELLSAYVK
+1036 AEEAKRKELLVAYVK
-1051 YVYRID
+1051 YVYKID
-1057 SQPAGGS
+1057 CQPVNGC
-1064 SPTAQQN
+1064 SPTSQN
-1071 TVHGELCRHLLTLLH
+1071 VSTVHGELCRHLPTLLH
-1086 PNNTDFLV
+1086 PNNTDFLL
-1094 VNKFLKFSGIFFEV
+1094 VNKFMKFSGIFFEV
-1108 IVKSMAQYLLSTG
+1108 ILKSMAQYLLTTG

-1131 PKEFCSRIEALF
+1131 PKEFCNRIEALF
-1143 QVLVPYINS
+1143 QVLVPYIS
-1152 RHKDLPMETEQLNQS
+1152 QRHKDLPMETDQLNQS

-1188 RVYMDR
+1188 RLYMDR
-1194 WGPGDSRILHEY
+1194 WGPGDSRTLQEY
-1206 KFSFLR
+1206 KFAFLR

-1220 VPLNLPFMLTPN
+1220 IPLNLPFMLTPN
-1232 NRAPDLLQQFCLSEE
+1232 NRAADLLQQFCLSEE

-1256 ILLQEVKSSLNEVNH
+1256 ILLQEVKSALNEVSH
-1271 IRRLGLVTLKELLA
+1271 IRRLGLITLKELLA
-1285 KHDLDDRYQNKGQQS
+1285 KHDLDDRYQHKGQQG

-1307 PWLGIVLENLNRISD
+1307 PWLGIVLENLNRIAD
-1322 GTDRKGKHHDP
+1322 GMEKKKHDS
-1333 VGANRMSCSSSY
+1333 VGTNRISCSSSY
-1345 VFARDSLPTLP
+1345 VFARESLPAIHSASG
-1356 TTATPS
+1356 TATATAS
-1362 AVASQ
+1362 TVTSQ

-1372 SRSNRVTMFIEYTS
+1372 SRSNRVTMFIEYAS

-1401 AIAGQGQASAALS
+1401 AIAGQTSLS
-1414 NGHSSSSLN
+1414 NGHSTSSLN

-1436 IRNQFNDSSYANSA
+1436 IRNQFNESSANSA

-1475 ETKDLLVSFLFVVKH
+1475 ETKDLLISFLFVVKH

-1522 RYVGKKHVQVPADG
+1522 RYVGKKNVQLVVDG
-1536 GRDAK
+1536 AK
-1541 SSKAAKA
+1541 HPRGSKAAKA

-1557 PSATNGGEAGFESG
+1557 PSVSNGTGGESGVSGVFDSG
-1571 TLNHTANREN
+1571 TLNHNPANREN
-1581 LVEETWRLKQ
+1581 LVEETQRLRQ
-1591 ALYESNLATEIGLI
+1591 ALYESNLATEIGLT
-1605 VLDCIGLY
+1605 VLDCTGLY
-1613 SVQFRESMLDG
+1613 SLQFRDSMLEG
-1624 TVLPKIA
+1624 LVLPKIA
-1631 RVYLRFLQLGQSE
+1631 RIYLRFLQLGQSE
-1644 SLSKHV
+1644 SLSRHV

-1670 VLCGQLVYELL
+1670 ILCGQLVYELL

-1698 LYLLMRSNFEF
+1698 LYLLMRSNYEF

-1751 ASSDKAMKGT
+1751 ASSDKAMKST

-1787 HMDPERLLELQ
+1787 HMEPERLLELQ

-1811 RQTWL
+1811 RHTWL
-1816 TTMANNHLQNGN
+1816 VTMARNHEQNGN

-1839 AALVSEYLKLKGCC
+1839 AALISEYLKLKGCC
-1853 PVALGAE
+1853 PVAGGAE

-1873 KGLKLDSG
+1873 RGLKLDSG

-1890 FLLERLKECADYL
+1890 LLLDQLKECAEYL

-1913 ELYRLILPI
+1913 ELYRLIIPI
-1922 LESRRDYPGL
+1922 LESRRDYHGL

-1939 AQAYTRVIEFNK
+1939 TQAYNRVIEFQK

-1960 YRVIFFSQLYFEEEN
+1960 YRVIFFGQAYFEEEN
-1975 AVEYIYKEPKVTSL
+1975 GVEYVYKEPKVTSL
-1989 SEISERLDKQYRDKF
+1989 SEISERLHKQYRDKF
-2004 GADNVKILKDS
+2004 GIDNVKIMMDS

-2027 AYIQVTHVTPYFC
+2027 AYIQVTHVTPYYC
-2040 KDELEMRPTEFEQ
+2040 KDELEIRQTEFEQ

-2063 TPFTPSGAAHGTVE
+2063 TPFTTSGTAHGAVE

-2106 LELSPIEVAIDEMQ
+2106 HELSPIEVAIDEMQ
-2120 TKVAELEEIVMGPI
+2120 TKIAELEEIVLGPI

-2167 VSTKKYPL
+2167 TGTKHPF
-2175 DKVEDLKEVFRD
+2175 DRVEELKEVFRD

-2194 VLQINANLISSDQ
+2194 ALQINANLISSDQ

-2212 ALKENYEN
+2212 VLKENYEN

-2233 YPLDDGN
+2233 YPLDEGN

>member
-1 MTERK
+1 
-6 FTRGLNKPG
+6 
-15 MAAQL
+15 
-20 RENISQVVRESTS
+20 
-33 LTKPII
+33 TKPII
-39 VEPIDFEAFVVKNRT
+39 VEPIDFEAFVLKNRT

-88 PGHVSQAATTTST
+88 PGHASKEATTNTTASST
-101 NGSSKRSNGGADS
+101 NGSTKRGSEGGGSTA
-114 ATSSQN
+114 SSQN

-128 QTSSASSSSSSSAG
+128 QTSASSSLSAG
-142 SGGGTAIGGLL
+142 SGGSALGGLL
-153 LTRQALHTYNSPNHL
+153 LTRQALHTYDSPNHL

-180 YDLPRISP
+180 YELPRISP

-290 GRFCFELRMK
+290 GRFCFELKMK

-313 ADDEAEMEDWLRKIS
+313 ADDESEMEDWLRKIS

-345 ERAAAPLATANAN
+345 ERAAAPPLM
-358 TATLPASPCSTM
+358 PASPSTM

-398 QARRDSRKR
+398 QARRDNRKR

-417 QSGGTV
+417 QSGGN
-423 GGGGGRGGGAVPSVL
+423 GGGTRAIPMSLTGGVSPG
-438 AGGAASAA
+438 
-446 ALSRSEAFI
+446 LSKSEAFI

-482 GVNGPPVPDSDAP
+482 GVNGPPAPDSDAP

-521 YFDLNKEHVHELL
+521 HFDLNKDHVHELL
-534 TGSCKAERPVCASP
+534 TGSCKAERPLCASP
-548 NAANKAHH
+548 KTTNKAHQ
-556 NGNGTLKPGRTKC
+556 NGNGTLKPGRAKC
-569 DTHSDELHS
+569 DTSDELHS
-578 AAVTKEWLARARQA
+578 EAVTKEWLARAKQA
-592 IFNVTV
+592 VFNVTV

-612 LQGAINPSVEPYLKT
+612 LQGAINASVEPYLKT

-690 ELLKLLAEYRKPDKF
+690 ELLKLLSEYRKPDKF

-734 VPLNPFPIPPVADP
+734 VPLNPFPVPPCADP
-748 TVEVTEFANSS
+748 TLEMTEFANNS
-759 EQHLHPFVHFVNH
+759 EQYLHPFVHFVNH

-784 QKHFSRARN
+784 QKIFSRARN

-843 IKLRLPLNITPQH
+843 VKLRLPLNITSQH

-871 KKDLTTTSTEQ
+871 KKDLTTTSTEVP
-882 AVGFAWV
+882 VGFAWL

-902 CLPVATTLPVGYLSI
+902 CLPVAASLPVGYLSI

-972 KTIAPPDTTETCKIL
+972 KTVAPPDTKETCKIL

-1008 LFALLVATGSEEV
+1008 LFSLLVATNSEEV

-1036 AEDAKRKELLSAYVK
+1036 AEEAKRKELLNAYVK
-1051 YVYRID
+1051 YVYRFD
-1057 SQPAGGS
+1057 SQPVNGS
-1064 SPTAQQN
+1064 SPPSQHAN
-1071 TVHGELCRHLLTLLH
+1071 TVHGELCRHLPTLLH
-1086 PNNTDFLV
+1086 PNNTDFLL
-1094 VNKFLKFSGIFFEV
+1094 VNKFMKFSGIFFEV

-1131 PKEFCSRIEALF
+1131 PKEFCTRIEALF
-1143 QVLVPYINS
+1143 QVLVPYISS

-1194 WGPGDSRILHEY
+1194 WGPGDSRILQEY

-1212 EVCSHEHY
+1212 EVCSQEHY
-1220 VPLNLPFMLTPN
+1220 VPLNLPFTLTPN

-1256 ILLQEVKSSLNEVNH
+1256 ILLQEVKSSLNEVSH
-1271 IRRLGLVTLKELLA
+1271 IRRMGLVTLKELLA
-1285 KHDLDDRYQNKGQQS
+1285 KHDLDDRYQNKGQLS

-1322 GTDRKGKHHDP
+1322 GCERRGKHDT
-1333 VGANRMSCSSSY
+1333 VGTNRMSCSSSY

-1362 AVASQ
+1362 TVTSQ

-1401 AIAGQGQASAALS
+1401 AIAGQTAPLS

-1436 IRNQFNDSSYANSA
+1436 IRNQFNESYANSA

-1475 ETKDLLVSFLFVVKH
+1475 ETKDLLISFLFVVKH
-1490 LAPEHMIAWWHNC
+1490 LSPEHMIAWWHNC

-1522 RYVGKKHVQVPADG
+1522 RYVGKKHVQVPAEGG

-1557 PSATNGGEAGFESG
+1557 PSITNGSESGFETG

-1581 LVEETWRLKQ
+1581 LVEETLRLKQ

-1605 VLDCIGLY
+1605 VLDCMGLY
-1613 SVQFRESMLDG
+1613 SVQFRESMIEG

-1681 KCCDSRLASL
+1681 KCCDSRLSSL

-1860 SFGRISRNIPRDE
+1860 SFARISRNIPRDE

-1922 LESRRDYPGL
+1922 LESRRDYQGL

-1939 AQAYTRVIEFNK
+1939 TQAYNRVIEFNK

-1960 YRVIFFSQLYFEEEN
+1960 YRVIFFSQMYFEEEN

-1989 SEISERLDKQYRDKF
+1989 SEISERLHKQYRDKF
-2004 GADNVKILKDS
+2004 GAENVKILMDS
-2015 APVDQSTLDPKI
+2015 APVDQTTLDPKI
-2027 AYIQVTHVTPYFC
+2027 AYIQVTHVTPYYC

-2063 TPFTPSGAAHGTVE
+2063 TPFTPSGAAHGVVE

-2091 FPYVLKRIPVRDRQS
+2091 FPYVLKRIPVRSRHSQ
-2106 LELSPIEVAIDEMQ
+2106 ELSPIEVAIDEMQ

-2175 DKVEDLKEVFRD
+2175 DRVEDLKEVFRD

>member
-39 VEPIDFEAFVVKNRT
+39 VEPIDFEAFVLKNRT

-75 LQPKKFRTVHSNI
+75 LQPKKYRTVHNNI
-88 PGHVSQAATTTST
+88 PGHAPPAVST
-101 NGSSKRSNGGADS
+101 NGSSNKQRGSESGS
-114 ATSSQN
+114 ASSSKN
-120 GTPTSNRS
+120 GTPTFNRS
-128 QTSSASSSSSSSAG
+128 LSTASSG
-142 SGGGTAIGGLL
+142 VPGGGGLL
-153 LTRQALHTYNSPNHL
+153 LTRQALHTYDSPIHL
-168 IHYKYSKYGGTC
+168 IQYKYSKYGGTC
-180 YDLPRISP
+180 YELPRISP
-188 SEELREE
+188 SEELKEE

-313 ADDEAEMEDWLRKIS
+313 ADDEMEMEDWLRKIS

-345 ERAAAPLATANAN
+345 ERAAAPLM
-358 TATLPASPCSTM
+358 PASPSTM

-398 QARRDSRKR
+398 LARRDNRKR

-417 QSGGTV
+417 QQGNGGGTV
-423 GGGGGRGGGAVPSVL
+423 GQRGAISTPGGPANGPG
-438 AGGAASAA
+438 
-446 ALSRSEAFI
+446 LSKSEAFI
-455 EPYREQFGQRILIKC
+455 EPYRLQFGQRILIKC

-482 GVNGPPVPDSDAP
+482 GVDGPSPPESDAP

-521 YFDLNKEHVHELL
+521 HFDLNKDHVRELL
-534 TGSCKAERPVCASP
+534 TGSCKSERPLCASP
-548 NAANKAHH
+548 KAVNKAHQ
-556 NGNGTLKPGRTKC
+556 NGNGTLKPGRAKC
-569 DTHSDELHS
+569 DTSDDLQLHSD
-578 AAVTKEWLARARQA
+578 AVTKEWLARAKQA

-639 TIKQYA
+639 SFKQYA

-690 ELLKLLAEYRKPDKF
+690 ELLKLLSEYRKPDKF

-734 VPLNPFPIPPVADP
+734 VPLNPFPVPAASDP
-748 TVEVTEFANSS
+748 TLEVTEFANNS
-759 EQHLHPFVHFVNH
+759 EQYLHPFVHFVNH
-772 LFVYP
+772 LFLYP
-777 LHLNYDS
+777 LQLNYDS
-784 QKHFSRARN
+784 QKIFSRARN
-793 LAVIVELRDSDTAEA
+793 LAVIVELRDSDTADA

-817 PGQEQLVS
+817 PGQEILVS

-843 IKLRLPLNITPQH
+843 IKLRLPINITPQH

-871 KKDLTTTSTEQ
+871 KKDLTTTSTEML
-882 AVGFAWV
+882 VGFAWL

-897 NVEEQ
+897 NVDEQ
-902 CLPVATTLPVGYLSI
+902 CLPVAATLPVGYLSI
-917 QPLGLGRGN
+917 QPLGLGRGQN

-963 HAERLLEHT
+963 HAERLLEHS
-972 KTIAPPDTTETCKIL
+972 KTIAPPNTTETCKIL

-1008 LFALLVATGSEEV
+1008 LFSLLVATNNEEV

-1036 AEDAKRKELLSAYVK
+1036 AEEAKRKELLMAYVK
-1051 YVYRID
+1051 FVYRID
-1057 SQPAGGS
+1057 SQPVNGC
-1064 SPTAQQN
+1064 SPTSQN
-1071 TVHGELCRHLLTLLH
+1071 VSTVHGELCRHLPTLLH
-1086 PNNTDFLV
+1086 PNNTDFLL
-1094 VNKFLKFSGIFFEV
+1094 VNKFMKFSGIFFEV

-1131 PKEFCSRIEALF
+1131 PKEFCNRIEALF
-1143 QVLVPYINS
+1143 QVLVPYISS

-1188 RVYMDR
+1188 RLYMDR
-1194 WGPGDSRILHEY
+1194 WGPGDSRVLQEY
-1206 KFSFLR
+1206 KFGFLR

-1220 VPLNLPFMLTPN
+1220 VPLNLPFLLTPN
-1232 NRAPDLLQQFCLSEE
+1232 ANRAPDLLQQFCLSEE

-1256 ILLQEVKSSLNEVNH
+1256 ILLQEVKSSLNEVSH
-1271 IRRLGLVTLKELLA
+1271 IRRMGLVTLKELLA
-1285 KHDLDDRYQNKGQQS
+1285 KHDLDERYQNKGQQN

-1307 PWLGIVLENLNRISD
+1307 PWLGIVLENLSRISD
-1322 GTDRKGKHHDP
+1322 GVDRKGKHDTL
-1333 VGANRMSCSSSY
+1333 GTNRISCSSSY
-1345 VFARDSLPTLP
+1345 VFGRDSLPTLP
-1356 TTATPS
+1356 SATIPS
-1362 AVASQ
+1362 TVTSQ

-1401 AIAGQGQASAALS
+1401 AIAGQAAPLS
-1414 NGHSSSSLN
+1414 NGHSSSSIN

-1436 IRNQFNDSSYANSA
+1436 IRNHFNESCANSS

-1475 ETKDLLVSFLFVVKH
+1475 ETKDLLISFLFVVKH
-1490 LAPEHMIAWWHNC
+1490 LSSEHMIAWWHNC

-1522 RYVGKKHVQVPADG
+1522 RYVGKKHVQVPSEN

-1541 SSKAAKA
+1541 TSKAAKA

-1557 PSATNGGEAGFESG
+1557 PSVTNGSESGFESG
-1571 TLNHTANREN
+1571 TLNHTGNREN
-1581 LVEETWRLKQ
+1581 LVEETLRLRQ

-1605 VLDCIGLY
+1605 VLDCMGLY
-1613 SVQFRESMLDG
+1613 SVQFRDSMLEG

-1681 KCCDSRLASL
+1681 KCCDSRLSSL

-1853 PVALGAE
+1853 AVATGAE
-1860 SFGRISRNIPRDE
+1860 SFARISRNIPRDE

-1890 FLLERLKECADYL
+1890 FLLERLKECSEYL

-1913 ELYRLILPI
+1913 ELYRLIIPI
-1922 LESRRDYPGL
+1922 LESRRDYHGL

-1939 AQAYTRVIEFNK
+1939 TQAYNRVIEFNK

-1960 YRVIFFSQLYFEEEN
+1960 YRVIFFSQMYFEEEN
-1975 AVEYIYKEPKVTSL
+1975 GVEYIYKEPKVTSL
-1989 SEISERLDKQYRDKF
+1989 SEISERLHKQYRDKF
-2004 GADNVKILKDS
+2004 GADNVKIMMDS

-2027 AYIQVTHVTPYFC
+2027 AYIQVTHVTPYYC

-2063 TPFTPSGAAHGTVE
+2063 TPFTTSGGAHGAVE

-2106 LELSPIEVAIDEMQ
+2106 HELSPIEVAIDEMQ
-2120 TKVAELEEIVMGPI
+2120 TKIAELEEIVMGPI

-2167 VSTKKYPL
+2167 TSARKYPL
-2175 DKVEDLKEVFRD
+2175 DKVEELKEVFRD
-2187 FIKICYT
+2187 FIKICFT

-2220 LCSALSDLLGEIV
+2220 LCSALTDLLGEIV

>member
-39 VEPIDFEAFVVKNRT
+39 VEPIDFEAFVLKNRT

-60 QRELLLYPNDDVSEI
+60 QRELLLYPTDDVSEI

-88 PGHVSQAATTTST
+88 PGHVSAATSTS
-101 NGSSKRSNGGADS
+101 NGSSKRGSESGS
-114 ATSSQN
+114 ASSSQN
-120 GTPTSNRS
+120 GTPNSNRS
-128 QTSSASSSSSSSAG
+128 QSSTSASCGVS
-142 SGGGTAIGGLL
+142 TVGGLL
-153 LTRQALHTYNSPNHL
+153 LTRQALHTYDSPNHL

-180 YDLPRISP
+180 YDLPRISSP
-188 SEELREE
+188 SEEMREE

-290 GRFCFELRMK
+290 GRFCFELKMK

-313 ADDEAEMEDWLRKIS
+313 ADDESEMEDWLRKIS

-345 ERAAAPLATANAN
+345 ERTAAPP
-358 TATLPASPCSTM
+358 LPASPSTM

-417 QSGGTV
+417 QSGGNV
-423 GGGGGRGGGAVPSVL
+423 GGGMK
-438 AGGAASAA
+438 A
-446 ALSRSEAFI
+446 ALSAIGSGTTAGLSKSEAFI
-455 EPYREQFGQRILIKC
+455 EPYRVQFGQRILIKC

-482 GVNGPPVPDSDAP
+482 GVDGPPPQDSDAP

-521 YFDLNKEHVHELL
+521 YFDLNKDHVRELL
-534 TGSCKAERPVCASP
+534 TGSCKAERPHCASP
-548 NAANKAHH
+548 KSTNKSHQ
-556 NGNGTLKPGRTKC
+556 NGNGTLKPGRAKC
-569 DTHSDELHS
+569 DTSDELQLHS
-578 AAVTKEWLARARQA
+578 EAVTKEWLARAKQA
-592 IFNVTV
+592 VFNVTV

-690 ELLKLLAEYRKPDKF
+690 ELLKLLSEYRKPDKF

-734 VPLNPFPIPPVADP
+734 VPLNPFPIPPAVDP
-748 TVEVTEFANSS
+748 TIEVTEFGNNS
-759 EQHLHPFVHFVNH
+759 EQYLHPFVHFVNH

-777 LHLNYDS
+777 LHLSYDS
-784 QKHFSRARN
+784 QKIFSRARN

-817 PGQEQLVS
+817 PGQDQLVS
-825 QMSCPVLHHNTSP
+825 QMACPVLHHNTSP

-843 IKLRLPLNITPQH
+843 IKLRLPLNITAQH

-871 KKDLTTTSTEQ
+871 KKDLTTTSTETP
-882 AVGFAWV
+882 VGFAWL
-889 PLLAKGKI
+889 PLLSKGKI

-902 CLPVATTLPVGYLSI
+902 CLPVAASLPIGYLSI

-933 IDNQRPIFTVSLRLD
+933 IDNQRPIFTISLRLD

-963 HAERLLEHT
+963 HAERLLEHS
-972 KTIAPPDTTETCKIL
+972 KTVAPPDTTETCKIL

-1008 LFALLVATGSEEV
+1008 LFSLLVATNNEEV

-1036 AEDAKRKELLSAYVK
+1036 AEEAKRKELLMAYVK

-1057 SQPAGGS
+1057 SQPVNGC
-1064 SPTAQQN
+1064 SPTSQN
-1071 TVHGELCRHLLTLLH
+1071 TVHGELCRHLPTLLH
-1086 PNNTDFLV
+1086 PNNTDFLL
-1094 VNKFLKFSGIFFEV
+1094 VNKFMKFSGIFFEV

-1131 PKEFCSRIEALF
+1131 PKEFCTRIEALF
-1143 QVLVPYINS
+1143 QVLVPYISS

-1188 RVYMDR
+1188 RLYMDR
-1194 WGPGDSRILHEY
+1194 WGPGDSRILQEY

-1220 VPLNLPFMLTPN
+1220 IPLNLPFMLTPN

-1256 ILLQEVKSSLNEVNH
+1256 ILLQEVKSSLNEVSH
-1271 IRRLGLVTLKELLA
+1271 IRRMGLVTLKELLA
-1285 KHDLDDRYQNKGQQS
+1285 KHDLDDRYQNKGQLS

-1322 GTDRKGKHHDP
+1322 GMDRKGKHDP
-1333 VGANRMSCSSSY
+1333 VGTNRMSCSSSY

-1356 TTATPS
+1356 TATPS
-1362 AVASQ
+1362 TVTSQ

-1401 AIAGQGQASAALS
+1401 AIAGQSAALS

-1436 IRNQFNDSSYANSA
+1436 IRNQFNESCANST

-1475 ETKDLLVSFLFVVKH
+1475 ETKDLLISFLFVVKH
-1490 LAPEHMIAWWHNC
+1490 LSPEHMIAWWHNC

-1541 SSKAAKA
+1541 STKAAKA

-1557 PSATNGGEAGFESG
+1557 PSITNGSGESGFESG

-1581 LVEETWRLKQ
+1581 LVEETLRLKQ
-1591 ALYESNLATEIGLI
+1591 ALYESNLATEIGLV
-1605 VLDCIGLY
+1605 VLDCMGLY
-1613 SVQFRESMLDG
+1613 SVQFRESMIEG

-1681 KCCDSRLASL
+1681 KCCDSRLSSL

-1853 PVALGAE
+1853 PVAQGAE
-1860 SFGRISRNIPRDE
+1860 SFARISRNIPRDE

-1890 FLLERLKECADYL
+1890 FLLERLKECAEYL
-1903 DRAERLECLG
+1903 DRSERLECLG
-1913 ELYRLILPI
+1913 ELYRLIIPI
-1922 LESRRDYPGL
+1922 LESRRDYHGL

-1939 AQAYTRVIEFNK
+1939 TQAYNRVIEFNK

-1960 YRVIFFSQLYFEEEN
+1960 YRVIFFSQVYFEEEN
-1975 AVEYIYKEPKVTSL
+1975 GVEYIYKEPKVTSL
-1989 SEISERLDKQYRDKF
+1989 SEISERLHKQYRDKF
-2004 GADNVKILKDS
+2004 GADNVKILMDS

-2027 AYIQVTHVTPYFC
+2027 AYIQVTHVTPYYC

-2063 TPFTPSGAAHGTVE
+2063 TPFTPSGAAHGAVE
-2077 DQWKRRTILTTLHS
+2077 DQWKRRTVLTTLHS

-2106 LELSPIEVAIDEMQ
+2106 QELSPIEVAIDEMQ
-2120 TKVAELEEIVMGPI
+2120 TKIAELEEIVMGPI

-2159 SAFLDPAK
+2159 TAFLDPAK
-2167 VSTKKYPL
+2167 TISKKYPL

>member
-1 MTERK
+1 MFGE
-6 FTRGLNKPG
+6 
-15 MAAQL
+15 
-20 RENISQVVRESTS
+20 ETS
-33 LTKPII
+33 VEFVLDYCDGAEDGNLSTKPVI
-39 VEPIDFEAFVVKNRT
+39 VEPIDFEAFVLKNRT

-88 PGHVSQAATTTST
+88 PGQAGSTVPTATT
-101 NGSSKRSNGGADS
+101 NGSRKASSDS
-114 ATSSQN
+114 SGSAASSRN
-120 GTPTSNRS
+120 GTPTSSRS
-128 QTSSASSSSSSSAG
+128 LSTTGATVA
-142 SGGGTAIGGLL
+142 GGLL
-153 LTRQALHTYNSPNHL
+153 LTRQALHTYESPNHL

-180 YDLPRISP
+180 YELPRISP
-188 SEELREE
+188 SEELKEE

-222 YLFKGPDTNSDRMF
+222 YLYKGPDTSSDRMF

-242 SFKKRYCYLRQEID
+242 SFKKRYCALRKEID
-256 GTYILE
+256 GAYFLE
-262 LHKDEKQA
+262 LYKDEKQA
-270 EAKATIVMDFCTE
+270 EAKATIAMEVCTE

-290 GRFCFELRMK
+290 GRFCFELKLK
-300 MNEGQHGK
+300 MNDGPPK

-313 ADDEAEMEDWLRKIS
+313 ADDEAEMEDWLRRIA
-328 SVLQQNKLQE
+328 SVIEQNRLQE
-338 DKRVASL
+338 DKRLASL
-345 ERAAAPLATANAN
+345 ERTIAPP
-358 TATLPASPCSTM
+358 LPASPSTM

-398 QARRDSRKR
+398 QARRDNRKR
-407 LFGGQQLLYL
+407 LFGGQQMLFL
-417 QSGGTV
+417 QSGGGSGTSP
-423 GGGGGRGGGAVPSVL
+423 GAT
-438 AGGAASAA
+438 AAIAAQMGKSAEA
-446 ALSRSEAFI
+446 AI
-455 EPYREQFGQRILIKC
+455 EPYRVQFGQRILIKC
-470 DSLRFRLLGPID
+470 DSMRFRLLGPID
-482 GVNGPPVPDSDAP
+482 GVNGAPPPESEAP

-506 ALYDARAGRKLSENF
+506 ALYDARAGRKLTENF
-521 YFDLNKEHVHELL
+521 YFDLNKDHVRELL
-534 TGSCKAERPVCASP
+534 SSTCKSERPLCTSPKAS
-548 NAANKAHH
+548 NKSHQ
-556 NGNGTLKPGRTKC
+556 NGNGTLKPVRTKC
-569 DTHSDELHS
+569 DTSDDLLHSD
-578 AAVTKEWLARARQA
+578 AVTKEWLARAKQA

-612 LQGAINPSVEPYLKT
+612 LQGAINPSVEPYLKA
-627 TKDPKVLCKLQK
+627 TKDPKVLSKLQK

-722 NELPNNCLTNSL
+722 NELPKNCLTNSL
-734 VPLNPFPIPPVADP
+734 VKLNPFPIPPVTDP
-748 TVEVTEFANSS
+748 TLEVTEFANNS
-759 EQHLHPFVHFVNH
+759 EQYLHPYVQFVNH

-784 QKHFSRARN
+784 QKIFSRARN
-793 LAVIVELRDSDTAEA
+793 IAVTVELRDSDTAEA
-808 KSIECIYGR
+808 KSVECIYGR
-817 PGQEQLVS
+817 PGQEMLVS

-871 KKDLTTTSTEQ
+871 KKDLTTTSTETP
-882 AVGFAWV
+882 VGYAWL
-889 PLLAKGKI
+889 PLLTKGKI

-902 CLPVATTLPVGYLSI
+902 CLPVAATLPVGYLSI
-917 QPLGLGRGN
+917 QPLGLGKGN

-933 IDNQRPIFTVSLRLD
+933 IDNQRPIFTISLRLD

-963 HAERLLEHT
+963 HAERLLEHS
-972 KTIAPPDTTETCKIL
+972 KTVAPPDTTETCKIL

-1008 LFALLVATGSEEV
+1008 LFSLLVATTNEEV

-1036 AEDAKRKELLSAYVK
+1036 AEEAKRKELLMAYVK

-1057 SQPAGGS
+1057 SQPVNGC
-1064 SPTAQQN
+1064 SPTSQHVS
-1071 TVHGELCRHLLTLLH
+1071 TVHGELCRHLPTLLH
-1086 PNNTDFLV
+1086 PNNTDFLL
-1094 VNKFLKFSGIFFEV
+1094 VNKFMKFSGIFFEV

-1131 PKEFCSRIEALF
+1131 PKEFSTRIEALF
-1143 QVLVPYINS
+1143 QVLVPYISS
-1152 RHKDLPMETEQLNQS
+1152 RHKDLPLETDQLNQS

-1194 WGPGDSRILHEY
+1194 WGPGDSRVLQEY

-1256 ILLQEVKSSLNEVNH
+1256 ILLQEVKGSLNEVSH
-1271 IRRLGLVTLKELLA
+1271 IRRMGLVTLKELLA
-1285 KHDLDDRYQNKGQQS
+1285 KHDLDDRYQNKGQLG

-1307 PWLGIVLENLNRISD
+1307 PWLGIVLENLHRISD
-1322 GTDRKGKHHDP
+1322 GSPRRNKDT
-1333 VGANRMSCSSSY
+1333 VGGNRISCSSSY
-1345 VFARDSLPTLP
+1345 VFARDSLPTLAS
-1356 TTATPS
+1356 TAPS
-1362 AVASQ
+1362 TVTSQ

-1401 AIAGQGQASAALS
+1401 AIAGQTSSNLS
-1414 NGHSSSSLN
+1414 NGHSTSSLN

-1436 IRNQFNDSSYANSA
+1436 IRNHFNESHANSA

-1465 IQRTDKFSVT
+1465 IQRTDKFSVS
-1475 ETKDLLVSFLFVVKH
+1475 ETKDLLISFLFVVKH
-1490 LAPEHMIAWWHNC
+1490 LSPDHMIAWWHNC

-1522 RYVGKKHVQVPADG
+1522 RYVGKKHVQVPCDG
-1536 GRDAK
+1536 GKDAR
-1541 SSKAAKA
+1541 STKAAKA

-1557 PSATNGGEAGFESG
+1557 PASVTNGESGFESG
-1571 TLNHTANREN
+1571 TLNHTAANREN
-1581 LVEETWRLKQ
+1581 LVEETLRLKQ
-1591 ALYESNLATEIGLI
+1591 ALYESNLATEIGLV
-1605 VLDCIGLY
+1605 VLDCMGLY
-1613 SVQFRESMLDG
+1613 SVQFRDSMLDG

-1644 SLSKHV
+1644 SLSRHV

-1853 PVALGAE
+1853 AVAQGAE

-1873 KGLKLDSG
+1873 RGLKLDSG

-1890 FLLERLKECADYL
+1890 FLLEKLKECAESL

-1913 ELYRLILPI
+1913 ELYRLIVPI
-1922 LESRRDYPGL
+1922 YESRRDYLGL

-1939 AQAYTRVIEFNK
+1939 TQAYNRVIEFNK

-1960 YRVIFFSQLYFEEEN
+1960 YRVIFFGQAYFEEEN
-1975 AVEYIYKEPKVTSL
+1975 GVEYIYKEPKVTSL
-1989 SEISERLDKQYRDKF
+1989 SEISERLHKQYRDKF
-2004 GADNVKILKDS
+2004 GVDNVKILMDS
-2015 APVDQSTLDPKI
+2015 SPVDQSTLDPKI
-2027 AYIQVTHVTPYFC
+2027 AYIQVTHVTPYYC

-2063 TPFTPSGAAHGTVE
+2063 TPFTPSGSAHGAVE
-2077 DQWKRRTILTTLHS
+2077 DQWKRRTILTTLYS

-2106 LELSPIEVAIDEMQ
+2106 HELSPIEVAIDEMQ
-2120 TKVAELEEIVMGPI
+2120 TKIAELEEIVMGPI

-2167 VSTKKYPL
+2167 TATKKYPL
-2175 DKVEDLKEVFRD
+2175 DKVEELKEVFRD

-2194 VLQINANLISSDQ
+2194 VLQINANLILSDQ
-2207 REYHN
+2207 REYHS

>member
-1 MTERK
+1 MTFVELHTTNMARK
-6 FTRGLNKPG
+6 SFV
-15 MAAQL
+15 
-20 RENISQVVRESTS
+20 EF
-33 LTKPII
+33 LTK
-39 VEPIDFEAFVVKNRT
+39 R
-54 LIQNDP
+54 
-60 QRELLLYPNDDVSEI
+60 
-75 LQPKKFRTVHSNI
+75 
-88 PGHVSQAATTTST
+88 
-101 NGSSKRSNGGADS
+101 
-114 ATSSQN
+114 
-120 GTPTSNRS
+120 
-128 QTSSASSSSSSSAG
+128 
-142 SGGGTAIGGLL
+142 
-153 LTRQALHTYNSPNHL
+153 
-168 IHYKYSKYGGTC
+168 
-180 YDLPRISP
+180 
-188 SEELREE
+188 
-195 VYEVDTDPDRLD
+195 RL
-207 EQMTRSQADTIAKQG
+207 MS
-222 YLFKGPDTNSDRMF
+222 
-236 AHIGSK
+236 
-242 SFKKRYCYLRQEID
+242 
-256 GTYILE
+256 
-262 LHKDEKQA
+262 
-270 EAKATIVMDFCTE
+270 
-283 VVPNPKK
+283 
-290 GRFCFELRMK
+290 
-300 MNEGQHGK
+300 
-308 SVTLA
+308 
-313 ADDEAEMEDWLRKIS
+313 
-328 SVLQQNKLQE
+328 
-338 DKRVASL
+338 
-345 ERAAAPLATANAN
+345 RA
-358 TATLPASPCSTM
+358 
-370 QYGTLKGLEQSM
+370 
-382 NPQLNRYARE
+382 
-392 TDQSIA
+392 
-398 QARRDSRKR
+398 
-407 LFGGQQLLYL
+407 
-417 QSGGTV
+417 
-423 GGGGGRGGGAVPSVL
+423 
-438 AGGAASAA
+438 
-446 ALSRSEAFI
+446 
-455 EPYREQFGQRILIKC
+455 
-470 DSLRFRLLGPID
+470 
-482 GVNGPPVPDSDAP
+482 
-495 LCQIEPYLTSV
+495 IEPYLTSV
-506 ALYDARAGRKLSENF
+506 ALYDARAGRKLTENF
-521 YFDLNKEHVHELL
+521 YFDLNKDHVRDLL
-534 TGSCKAERPVCASP
+534 SSTCKSERPLCTSPKAS
-548 NAANKAHH
+548 NKSHQ
-556 NGNGTLKPGRTKC
+556 NGNGTLKPVRAKC
-569 DTHSDELHS
+569 DTIDDLLHS
-578 AAVTKEWLARARQA
+578 EAVTKEWLARTKQA

-612 LQGAINPSVEPYLKT
+612 LQGAINPSVEPYLKA
-627 TKDPKVLCKLQK
+627 TKDPKVLGKLQK

-659 RPLFQLYSNDLDTS
+659 RPLFQLYRNDLDTS

-711 PGSLKIYIEAL
+711 PGSLKIYIEPL
-722 NELPNNCLTNSL
+722 NELPKNCLTNSL
-734 VPLNPFPIPPVADP
+734 VPLNPFPIPPVTEP
-748 TVEVTEFANSS
+748 TLEVTEFANNT
-759 EQHLHPFVHFVNH
+759 EPYLHPYVQFVNH

-784 QKHFSRARN
+784 QKIFSRARN
-793 LAVIVELRDSDTAEA
+793 IAVTVELRDSDTAEA

-817 PGQEQLVS
+817 PGQEMLVS
-825 QMSCPVLHHNTSP
+825 QMSCPVLHHNTNP

-871 KKDLTTTSTEQ
+871 KKDLTTTSTETP
-882 AVGFAWV
+882 VGYAWL
-889 PLLAKGKI
+889 PLLTKGKI

-902 CLPVATTLPVGYLSI
+902 CLPVAASLPVGYLSI
-917 QPLGLGRGN
+917 QPLGLGKGN

-933 IDNQRPIFTVSLRLD
+933 IDNQRPIFTISLRLD

-963 HAERLLEHT
+963 HAERLMEHS
-972 KTIAPPDTTETCKIL
+972 KTVAPPDTTETCKIL

-1008 LFALLVATGSEEV
+1008 LFSLLVATTNEEV

-1036 AEDAKRKELLSAYVK
+1036 AEEAKRKELLTAYVK

-1057 SQPAGGS
+1057 SQPVNGC
-1064 SPTAQQN
+1064 SPTSQHVS
-1071 TVHGELCRHLLTLLH
+1071 TVHGELCRHLPTLLH
-1086 PNNTDFLV
+1086 PNNTDFLL
-1094 VNKFLKFSGIFFEV
+1094 VNKFMKFSGIFFEV

-1131 PKEFCSRIEALF
+1131 PKEFSTRIEALF
-1143 QVLVPYINS
+1143 QVLVPYVSS
-1152 RHKDLPMETEQLNQS
+1152 RHKDLPLETDQLNQS

-1188 RVYMDR
+1188 RLYMDR
-1194 WGPGDSRILHEY
+1194 WGPGDSRVLQEY

-1256 ILLQEVKSSLNEVNH
+1256 ILLQEVKSSLNEVSH
-1271 IRRLGLVTLKELLA
+1271 IRRMGLVTLKELLA
-1285 KHDLDDRYQNKGQQS
+1285 KHDLDDRYQNKGQLG

-1322 GTDRKGKHHDP
+1322 GSPRRNKDT
-1333 VGANRMSCSSSY
+1333 VGGNRISCSSSY
-1345 VFARDSLPTLP
+1345 VFARDSLPTL
-1356 TTATPS
+1356 TSATPS
-1362 AVASQ
+1362 AVVSQ

-1386 PIRSSLHLKDTSFLA
+1386 PIRSSLHLKDNSFLA
-1401 AIAGQGQASAALS
+1401 AIAGQTSSNLS
-1414 NGHSSSSLN
+1414 NGHSTSSLN
-1423 SECSTLSQDGTVV
+1423 SDCSTLSQDGTVV
-1436 IRNQFNDSSYANSA
+1436 IRNHFNESHSNSA

-1465 IQRTDKFSVT
+1465 IQRTDKFSVS
-1475 ETKDLLVSFLFVVKH
+1475 ETKDLLISFLFVVKH
-1490 LAPEHMIAWWHNC
+1490 LSPEHMIAWWHNC

-1522 RYVGKKHVQVPADG
+1522 RYVGKKHVQVPSDG
-1536 GRDAK
+1536 TKDAR
-1541 SSKAAKA
+1541 SNKAAKA

-1557 PSATNGGEAGFESG
+1557 ASVTNGESGFESG

-1581 LVEETWRLKQ
+1581 LVDETLRLKQ
-1591 ALYESNLATEIGLI
+1591 ALYESNLATEIGLV
-1605 VLDCIGLY
+1605 VLDCMGLY
-1613 SVQFRESMLDG
+1613 SVQFRDSMIEG

-1644 SLSKHV
+1644 SLSRHV

-1816 TTMANNHLQNGN
+1816 TSMANNHLQNGN

-1839 AALVSEYLKLKGCC
+1839 AALVSEYLKLKGCSS
-1853 PVALGAE
+1853 VAQGAE

-1890 FLLERLKECADYL
+1890 FLLEKLKECAEYL

-1913 ELYRLILPI
+1913 ELYRLIVPI
-1922 LESRRDYPGL
+1922 LEARRDYHGL

-1939 AQAYTRVIEFNK
+1939 AQAYNRA
-1951 SGKRLLGRF
+1951 
-1960 YRVIFFSQLYFEEEN
+1960 YFEEEN
-1975 AVEYIYKEPKVTSL
+1975 GVEYIYKEPKVTSL
-1989 SEISERLDKQYRDKF
+1989 SEISERLHKQYRDKF
-2004 GADNVKILKDS
+2004 GADNVKILMDS
-2015 APVDQSTLDPKI
+2015 SPVDQSTLDPKI
-2027 AYIQVTHVTPYFC
+2027 AYIQVTHVTPYYC
-2040 KDELEMRPTEFEQ
+2040 KDELEMRQTEFEQ

-2063 TPFTPSGAAHGTVE
+2063 TPFTPSGSAHGAVE

-2106 LELSPIEVAIDEMQ
+2106 HELSPIEVAIDEMQ
-2120 TKVAELEEIVMGPI
+2120 TKIAELEEIVMGPI

-2167 VSTKKYPL
+2167 TSVKKYPF
-2175 DKVEDLKEVFRD
+2175 DKVEELKEVFRD

-2194 VLQINANLISSDQ
+2194 VLQINANLISADQ
-2207 REYHN
+2207 REYHS

>member
-33 LTKPII
+33 LTKPVI
-39 VEPIDFEAFVVKNRT
+39 VEPIDFEAFILKNRT

-60 QRELLLYPNDDVSEI
+60 HRELVLYPNDDVSEV
-75 LQPKKFRTVHSNI
+75 LQPKKFRTIHSNI
-88 PGHVSQAATTTST
+88 PGHTVVGSVPLSTTASIGGGSL
-101 NGSSKRSNGGADS
+101 NGSSKQRSETGS
-114 ATSSQN
+114 TTSGSVAGSQN

-128 QTSSASSSSSSSAG
+128 LSISSVGTGASGAG
-142 SGGGTAIGGLL
+142 ATGLL
-153 LTRQALHTYNSPNHL
+153 LTRQALHTYESPDHL
-168 IHYKYSKYGGTC
+168 IHYKYSKYGASW
-180 YDLPRISP
+180 YDLPRTSP
-188 SEELREE
+188 SEELKEE
-195 VYEVDTDPDRLD
+195 VYEVDTDPDRMD
-207 EQMTRSQADTIAKQG
+207 EQMTRSQADTITKQG
-222 YLFKGPDTNSDRMF
+222 YLLKGPDTNSDRMF

-262 LHKDEKQA
+262 LHKDEKHV

-283 VVPNPKK
+283 VVTNPKK
-290 GRFCFELRMK
+290 GRCCFELK
-300 MNEGQHGK
+300 MNAGQHK
-308 SVTLA
+308 SVTLM
-313 ADDEAEMEDWLRKIS
+313 ADDEAEMDDWLRKLS
-328 SVLQQNKLQE
+328 SVLHQNKLQE

-345 ERAAAPLATANAN
+345 ERASAPP
-358 TATLPASPCSTM
+358 PASPSTM
-370 QYGTLKGLEQSM
+370 QFGTLKGLEQSM

-398 QARRDSRKR
+398 QARREHRKR
-407 LFGGQQLLYL
+407 LFGGQQLLQL
-417 QSGGTV
+417 QASSGSTV
-423 GGGGGRGGGAVPSVL
+423 GTATISPGKPDPP
-438 AGGAASAA
+438 
-446 ALSRSEAFI
+446 I

-482 GVNGPPVPDSDAP
+482 GVNGAPPVDSEAP

-506 ALYDARAGRKLSENF
+506 ALYDARAGRKLTENF
-521 YFDLNKEHVHELL
+521 YFDLNKEHVRELL
-534 TGSCKAERPVCASP
+534 TGCCKSERPLCASP
-548 NAANKAHH
+548 KTSNKSHQ
-556 NGNGTLKPGRTKC
+556 NGNGTLKPVRTKC
-569 DTHSDELHS
+569 DTSDDLLHS
-578 AAVTKEWLARARQA
+578 EGVTKEWLARARQA

-612 LQGAINPSVEPYLKT
+612 LQGAINASVEPYLKAT
-627 TKDPKVLCKLQK
+627 RDPKVLGKLQK

-690 ELLKLLAEYRKPDKF
+690 ELLRLLTEYRKPDKF

-722 NELPNNCLTNSL
+722 NELPNNCLRNSL
-734 VPLNPFPIPPVADP
+734 VPLHPFPTPPVSDP
-748 TVEVTEFANSS
+748 TLEVAEFATNS
-759 EQHLHPFVHFVNH
+759 EQYLHPYVHFVNH
-772 LFVYP
+772 LYIYP
-777 LHLNYDS
+777 LHLSYDS
-784 QKHFSRARN
+784 QKIFSRARN
-793 LAVIVELRDSDTAEA
+793 IAIIVELRDSDTAEA

-817 PGQEQLVS
+817 PGQEMLVS

-838 TWYEE
+838 MWYDE
-843 IKLRLPLNITPQH
+843 IKLRLPLNITSQH

-871 KKDLTTTSTEQ
+871 KKDLATTSTETP
-882 AVGFAWV
+882 VGYAWL
-889 PLLAKGKI
+889 PLLTKGKI

-902 CLPVATTLPVGYLSI
+902 CLPVAASLPVGYLSI
-917 QPLGLGRGN
+917 QPLGLGKGN

-933 IDNQRPIFTVSLRLD
+933 IDNQRPIFTVSFRLD
-948 STVLTTDQHL
+948 STVLSTDQHL

-963 HAERLLEHT
+963 HAERLLEHS
-972 KTIAPPDTTETCKIL
+972 KTVAPPDKTETCKIL
-987 KAAHAIQIGSLIT
+987 KAAHAIHISSLIT

-1008 LFALLVATGSEEV
+1008 LLGLLVVTTSEEV

-1036 AEDAKRKELLSAYVK
+1036 AEEAKRKELLTAYVK
-1051 YVYRID
+1051 YVCKVD
-1057 SQPAGGS
+1057 SHPGTGCSPKSQTTTS
-1064 SPTAQQN
+1064 STTT
-1071 TVHGELCRHLLTLLH
+1071 TVHGELCRHLPTLLH
-1086 PNNTDFLV
+1086 PNNTDFLL
-1094 VNKFLKFSGIFFEV
+1094 VNKFMKFSGIFFEV
-1108 IVKSMAQYLLSTG
+1108 IVKSMAQYLLTTG

-1131 PKEFCSRIEALF
+1131 PKEFCNRVEALF
-1143 QVLVPYINS
+1143 QVLVPYVSS

-1188 RVYMDR
+1188 RLYMDR
-1194 WGPGDSRILHEY
+1194 WGPGDSRVLQEY
-1206 KFSFLR
+1206 KFAFLR

-1220 VPLNLPFMLTPN
+1220 IPLNLPFMVTPN
-1232 NRAPDLLQQFCLSEE
+1232 NRAADLLLQFCLSEE

-1256 ILLQEVKSSLNEVNH
+1256 ILLQEVKSSLNEVSH
-1271 IRRLGLVTLKELLA
+1271 TRRLGLITLKELLA
-1285 KHDLDDRYQNKGQQS
+1285 KHDLDDRYQHKGQQA

-1307 PWLGIVLENLNRISD
+1307 PWLGIVLENLHRISD
-1322 GTDRKGKHHDP
+1322 GTEKKKHDS
-1333 VGANRMSCSSSY
+1333 VGTNRISCSSSY
-1345 VFARDSLPTLP
+1345 VFARESLPAIHSAIAV
-1356 TTATPS
+1356 TTATAS
-1362 AVASQ
+1362 AVTSQ

-1372 SRSNRVTMFIEYTS
+1372 SRSNRVTMFMDYPS

-1401 AIAGQGQASAALS
+1401 AIAGQSSSLS
-1414 NGHSSSSLN
+1414 NGHSTTSLN
-1423 SECSTLSQDGTVV
+1423 SECSTLSQEGTVV
-1436 IRNQFNDSSYANSA
+1436 IRNQFNESTAANSA
-1450 RPSHARSVSVTQPTI
+1450 RPSHARSVSVTQPTL

-1475 ETKDLLVSFLFVVKH
+1475 ETKDLLISFLFVVKH
-1490 LAPEHMIAWWHNC
+1490 LSPEHLIAWWHNC

-1522 RYVGKKHVQVPADG
+1522 RYVGKKHVQVQG
-1536 GRDAK
+1536 EGAK
-1541 SSKAAKA
+1541 HARGTKAAKA

-1557 PSATNGGEAGFESG
+1557 PSVSNGSAVESTNGYDSG
-1571 TLNHTANREN
+1571 TLNLNPATREN
-1581 LVEETWRLKQ
+1581 LIEETQRLKQ
-1591 ALYESNLATEIGLI
+1591 ALLESNLATEIGLI
-1605 VLDCIGLY
+1605 VLDCTGLY
-1613 SVQFRESMLDG
+1613 SLQFRDSMLEG
-1624 TVLPKIA
+1624 LVLPKIA
-1631 RVYLRFLQLGQSE
+1631 RIYLRFLQLGQSE

-1681 KCCDSRLASL
+1681 KCCDSRLSSL

-1787 HMDPERLLELQ
+1787 HMEPERLLELQ

-1811 RQTWL
+1811 RHTWL
-1816 TTMANNHLQNGN
+1816 VTMARNHEQNGN

-1839 AALVSEYLKLKGCC
+1839 AALISEYLRLKGCC
-1853 PVALGAE
+1853 PVARGSE
-1860 SFGRISRNIPRDE
+1860 SFERISRNIPRDE
-1873 KGLKLDSG
+1873 RGLKLDSG

-1890 FLLERLKECADYL
+1890 LLLDQLKECADYL

-1913 ELYRLILPI
+1913 ELYRLIVPI
-1922 LESRRDYPGL
+1922 LESRRDYLGL

-1939 AQAYTRVIEFNK
+1939 TQAYNRVIEFNK

-1960 YRVIFFSQLYFEEEN
+1960 YRVIFFGQAYFEEEN
-1975 AVEYIYKEPKVTSL
+1975 GVEYVYKEPKVTSL
-1989 SEISERLDKQYRDKF
+1989 SEISERLHKQYRDKF
-2004 GADNVKILKDS
+2004 GADNVKILMDS
-2015 APVDQSTLDPKI
+2015 SPVDQSTLDPKI
-2027 AYIQVTHVTPYFC
+2027 AYIQVTHVTPYYC
-2040 KDELEMRPTEFEQ
+2040 KDELEMRQTEFEQ

-2063 TPFTPSGAAHGTVE
+2063 TPFTKSGGAHGAVE
-2077 DQWKRRTILTTLHS
+2077 DQWKRRTVLTTTYS
-2091 FPYVLKRIPVRDRQS
+2091 FPYVLKRIPVRDRQIHQ
-2106 LELSPIEVAIDEMQ
+2106 LSPIEVAIDEMQ
-2120 TKVAELEEIVMGPI
+2120 TKIAELEEIVLGPI

-2167 VSTKKYPL
+2167 TAVKYPF
-2175 DKVEDLKEVFRD
+2175 DKVEELKEVFRD

-2194 VLQINANLISSDQ
+2194 ALQINANLISSDQ

-2233 YPLDDGN
+2233 YPLDEGN

>member
-39 VEPIDFEAFVVKNRT
+39 VEPIDFEAFVLKNRT

-88 PGHVSQAATTTST
+88 PGHVPKHQSVVTNT
-101 NGSSKRSNGGADS
+101 NGSSKRGSESGS
-114 ATSSQN
+114 ASSSQN

-128 QTSSASSSSSSSAG
+128 QSSVSAG
-142 SGGGTAIGGLL
+142 SGVPTVGGLL
-153 LTRQALHTYNSPNHL
+153 LTRQALHTYDSPNHL

-290 GRFCFELRMK
+290 GRFCFELKMK

-313 ADDEAEMEDWLRKIS
+313 ADDESEMEDWLRKIS

-345 ERAAAPLATANAN
+345 ERAAAPL
-358 TATLPASPCSTM
+358 LPASPSTM

-398 QARRDSRKR
+398 QARRDNRKR

-417 QSGGTV
+417 QSGGNI
-423 GGGGGRGGGAVPSVL
+423 GGGMKANSTSGGITPG
-438 AGGAASAA
+438 
-446 ALSRSEAFI
+446 LSKSEAFI
-455 EPYREQFGQRILIKC
+455 EPYRAQFGQRILIKC

-482 GVNGPPVPDSDAP
+482 GVHGPPAQDSEAP

-506 ALYDARAGRKLSENF
+506 ALYDARTGRKLSENF
-521 YFDLNKEHVHELL
+521 YFDLNKDHVQELL
-534 TGSCKAERPVCASP
+534 TGSCRAERPLCASP
-548 NAANKAHH
+548 KATNKSHQ
-556 NGNGTLKPGRTKC
+556 NGHGTLKPARAKC
-569 DTHSDELHS
+569 DTSDELHLHS
-578 AAVTKEWLARARQA
+578 EAVTKEWMSRAKQA
-592 IFNVTV
+592 VFNVTV

-639 TIKQYA
+639 AIKQYA

-679 YRQEGAKLKDE
+679 YRQEGTKLKDE
-690 ELLKLLAEYRKPDKF
+690 ELLKLLSEYRKPDKF

-748 TVEVTEFANSS
+748 TLEVTEFANSS
-759 EQHLHPFVHFVNH
+759 DQYLHPFVHFVNH

-784 QKHFSRARN
+784 QKIFSRARN

-817 PGQEQLVS
+817 PGQDQLVS

-843 IKLRLPLNITPQH
+843 IKLRLPLNITSQH

-871 KKDLTTTSTEQ
+871 KKDLTTISTETP
-882 AVGFAWV
+882 VGFAWL
-889 PLLAKGKI
+889 PLLTKGKI

-902 CLPVATTLPVGYLSI
+902 CLPVAATLPVGYLSI
-917 QPLGLGRGN
+917 QPLGLGKGQN

-933 IDNQRPIFTVSLRLD
+933 IDNQRPIFTISLRLD

-963 HAERLLEHT
+963 HAERLLEHS
-972 KTIAPPDTTETCKIL
+972 KTVAPPDTTETCKIL

-1008 LFALLVATGSEEV
+1008 LFSLLVATNSEEV

-1036 AEDAKRKELLSAYVK
+1036 AEEAKRKELLMAYVK

-1057 SQPAGGS
+1057 SQPVNGS
-1064 SPTAQQN
+1064 SPTSQSVN
-1071 TVHGELCRHLLTLLH
+1071 TVHGELCRHLPTLLH
-1086 PNNTDFLV
+1086 PNNTDFLL
-1094 VNKFLKFSGIFFEV
+1094 VNKFMKFSGIFFEV

-1131 PKEFCSRIEALF
+1131 PKEFCTRIEALF

-1188 RVYMDR
+1188 RLYMDR
-1194 WGPGDSRILHEY
+1194 WGPGDSRILQEY

-1212 EVCSHEHY
+1212 EVCAHEHY

-1256 ILLQEVKSSLNEVNH
+1256 ILLQEVKSSLNEVSH
-1271 IRRLGLVTLKELLA
+1271 IRRMGLVTLKELLA
-1285 KHDLDDRYQNKGQQS
+1285 KHDLDDRYQNKGQLS

-1322 GTDRKGKHHDP
+1322 GMERKGKHVT
-1333 VGANRMSCSSSY
+1333 VGTNRMSCSSSY
-1345 VFARDSLPTLP
+1345 VFARDSLSTLP
-1356 TTATPS
+1356 TATPS
-1362 AVASQ
+1362 TVTSQ

-1372 SRSNRVTMFIEYTS
+1372 SRSNRVTMFMEYTS

-1401 AIAGQGQASAALS
+1401 AIAGQSAGLS

-1436 IRNQFNDSSYANSA
+1436 IRNQFNESYANSA

-1465 IQRTDKFSVT
+1465 IQRTDKFSVS
-1475 ETKDLLVSFLFVVKH
+1475 ETKDLLISFLFVVKH
-1490 LAPEHMIAWWHNC
+1490 LSPEHMIAWWHNC

-1522 RYVGKKHVQVPADG
+1522 RYVGKKHIHVPAEG
-1536 GRDAK
+1536 GRDTK

-1557 PSATNGGEAGFESG
+1557 PSITNGSESGFESG

-1581 LVEETWRLKQ
+1581 LVEETLRLKQ

-1605 VLDCIGLY
+1605 VLDCMGLY
-1613 SVQFRESMLDG
+1613 SVQFRDSMIEG

-1681 KCCDSRLASL
+1681 KCCDSRLSSL

-1853 PVALGAE
+1853 AVAQGAE
-1860 SFGRISRNIPRDE
+1860 SFARISRNIPRDE

-1890 FLLERLKECADYL
+1890 FLLERLKECAEYL
-1903 DRAERLECLG
+1903 DRSERLECLG
-1913 ELYRLILPI
+1913 ELYRLIIPI
-1922 LESRRDYPGL
+1922 LESRRDYHGL

-1939 AQAYTRVIEFNK
+1939 TQAYNRVIEFNK

-1960 YRVIFFSQLYFEEEN
+1960 YRVIFFSQVYFEEEN
-1975 AVEYIYKEPKVTSL
+1975 GVEYIYKEPKVTSL
-1989 SEISERLDKQYRDKF
+1989 SEISERLHKQYRDKF
-2004 GADNVKILKDS
+2004 GADNVKILMDS

-2027 AYIQVTHVTPYFC
+2027 AYIQVTHVTPYYC

-2063 TPFTPSGAAHGTVE
+2063 TPFTPSGSAHGVVE
-2077 DQWKRRTILTTLHS
+2077 DQWKRRTVLTTLHS

-2106 LELSPIEVAIDEMQ
+2106 QELSPIEVAIDEMQ
-2120 TKVAELEEIVMGPI
+2120 TKIAELEEIVMGPI

-2159 SAFLDPAK
+2159 SAFLDPTK
-2167 VSTKKYPL
+2167 PCIKKYSL
-2175 DKVEDLKEVFRD
+2175 EKVEELKEVFRD

>member
-39 VEPIDFEAFVVKNRT
+39 VEPIDFEAFVLKNRT

-88 PGHVSQAATTTST
+88 PGHHVPPKHQTIAST
-101 NGSSKRSNGGADS
+101 NGSSKRGSESGGS
-114 ATSSQN
+114 ASSSQN

-128 QTSSASSSSSSSAG
+128 QSSVSAG
-142 SGGGTAIGGLL
+142 SGVPTAGGLL
-153 LTRQALHTYNSPNHL
+153 LTRQALHTYDSPNHL

-180 YDLPRISP
+180 YDLPRMSP

-290 GRFCFELRMK
+290 GRFCFELKMK

-313 ADDEAEMEDWLRKIS
+313 ADDESEMEDWLRKIS

-345 ERAAAPLATANAN
+345 ERAAAPL
-358 TATLPASPCSTM
+358 LPASPSTM

-398 QARRDSRKR
+398 QARRDNRKR

-417 QSGGTV
+417 QSGGNI
-423 GGGGGRGGGAVPSVL
+423 GGGTKSTVTSV
-438 AGGAASAA
+438 GMTPG
-446 ALSRSEAFI
+446 LSKSEAFI
-455 EPYREQFGQRILIKC
+455 EPYRVQFGQRILIKC

-482 GVNGPPVPDSDAP
+482 GVDGPPAQDSEAP

-521 YFDLNKEHVHELL
+521 YFDLNKDHVQELL
-534 TGSCKAERPVCASP
+534 TGSCKAERPLCASP
-548 NAANKAHH
+548 KAMNKSHQ
-556 NGNGTLKPGRTKC
+556 NGHGTLKPARAKC
-569 DTHSDELHS
+569 DTNGELQLHS
-578 AAVTKEWLARARQA
+578 EAVTKEWLARAKQA
-592 IFNVTV
+592 VFNVTV

-639 TIKQYA
+639 AIKQYA

-679 YRQEGAKLKDE
+679 YRQEGTKLKDE
-690 ELLKLLAEYRKPDKF
+690 ELLRLLSEYRKPDKF

-748 TVEVTEFANSS
+748 TLEVTEFANNSD
-759 EQHLHPFVHFVNH
+759 QYLHPFVHFVNH

-784 QKHFSRARN
+784 QKIFSRARN
-793 LAVIVELRDSDTAEA
+793 LAVIVELRDSDTEEA

-817 PGQEQLVS
+817 PGQDQLVS

-843 IKLRLPLNITPQH
+843 IKLRLPLNITAQH

-871 KKDLTTTSTEQ
+871 KKDLTTTSTETP
-882 AVGFAWV
+882 VGFAWL

-902 CLPVATTLPVGYLSI
+902 CLPVAATLPVGYLSI
-917 QPLGLGRGN
+917 QPLGLGRGQN

-933 IDNQRPIFTVSLRLD
+933 IDNQRPIFTISLRLD

-963 HAERLLEHT
+963 HAERLLEHS
-972 KTIAPPDTTETCKIL
+972 KTVAPPDTTETCKIL
-987 KAAHAIQIGSLIT
+987 KAAHAIQSGSLIT

-1008 LFALLVATGSEEV
+1008 LFSLLVATNSEEV

-1036 AEDAKRKELLSAYVK
+1036 AEEAKRKELLMAYVK

-1057 SQPAGGS
+1057 SQPVNGS
-1064 SPTAQQN
+1064 SPTSQCVN
-1071 TVHGELCRHLLTLLH
+1071 TVHGELCRHLPTLLH
-1086 PNNTDFLV
+1086 PNNTDFLL
-1094 VNKFLKFSGIFFEV
+1094 VNKFMKFSGIFFEV

-1131 PKEFCSRIEALF
+1131 PKEFCTRIEALF
-1143 QVLVPYINS
+1143 QVLVPYISS

-1188 RVYMDR
+1188 RLYMDR
-1194 WGPGDSRILHEY
+1194 WGPGDSRILQEY

-1212 EVCSHEHY
+1212 EVCAHEHY

-1256 ILLQEVKSSLNEVNH
+1256 ILLQEVKSSLNEVSH
-1271 IRRLGLVTLKELLA
+1271 IRRMGLIALKELLA
-1285 KHDLDDRYQNKGQQS
+1285 KHDLDDRYQNKGQLS

-1322 GTDRKGKHHDP
+1322 GMERKGKHDT
-1333 VGANRMSCSSSY
+1333 VGTHRMSCSSSY
-1345 VFARDSLPTLP
+1345 VFARDSLSTLP
-1356 TTATPS
+1356 TATPS
-1362 AVASQ
+1362 TVTSQ

-1401 AIAGQGQASAALS
+1401 AIAGQSPALS

-1436 IRNQFNDSSYANSA
+1436 IRNQFNESCANSA

-1475 ETKDLLVSFLFVVKH
+1475 ETKDLLISFLFVVKH
-1490 LAPEHMIAWWHNC
+1490 LSPEHMIAWWHNC

-1522 RYVGKKHVQVPADG
+1522 RYVGKKHIQVPAEG
-1536 GRDAK
+1536 GRDTK

-1557 PSATNGGEAGFESG
+1557 PNMTNGSESGFESG

-1581 LVEETWRLKQ
+1581 LVEETLRLKK

-1605 VLDCIGLY
+1605 VLDCMGLY
-1613 SVQFRESMLDG
+1613 SVQFRDSMIEG

-1681 KCCDSRLASL
+1681 KCCDSRLSSL

-1853 PVALGAE
+1853 AVAQGAE
-1860 SFGRISRNIPRDE
+1860 SFARISRNIPRDE

-1890 FLLERLKECADYL
+1890 FLLERLKECAEYL
-1903 DRAERLECLG
+1903 DRSERLECLG
-1913 ELYRLILPI
+1913 ELYRLIIPI
-1922 LESRRDYPGL
+1922 LESRRDYHGL

-1939 AQAYTRVIEFNK
+1939 TQAYNRVIEFNK

-1960 YRVIFFSQLYFEEEN
+1960 YRVIFFSQVYFEEEN
-1975 AVEYIYKEPKVTSL
+1975 GVEYIYKEPKVTSL
-1989 SEISERLDKQYRDKF
+1989 SEISERLHKQYRDKF
-2004 GADNVKILKDS
+2004 GADNVKILMDS

-2027 AYIQVTHVTPYFC
+2027 AYIQVTHVTPYYC

-2063 TPFTPSGAAHGTVE
+2063 TPFTPSGSAHGAVE
-2077 DQWKRRTILTTLHS
+2077 DQWKRRTVLTTLHS

-2106 LELSPIEVAIDEMQ
+2106 QELSPIEVATDEMQ
-2120 TKVAELEEIVMGPI
+2120 TKIAELEEIVMGPI

-2167 VSTKKYPL
+2167 TSVKKYPL
-2175 DKVEDLKEVFRD
+2175 DKVEELKEVFRD

-2212 ALKENYEN
+2212 VLKENYEN

>member
-1 MTERK
+1 MITTK
-6 FTRGLNKPG
+6 NGKSSKNP
-15 MAAQL
+15 Q
-20 RENISQVVRESTS
+20 
-33 LTKPII
+33 TKPII
-39 VEPIDFEAFVVKNRT
+39 VEPIDFEAFVLKNRT

-88 PGHVSQAATTTST
+88 PGHVPKHQSVVTNT
-101 NGSSKRSNGGADS
+101 NGSSKRGSESGS
-114 ATSSQN
+114 ASSSQN

-128 QTSSASSSSSSSAG
+128 QSSVSAG
-142 SGGGTAIGGLL
+142 SGVPTVGGLL
-153 LTRQALHTYNSPNHL
+153 LTRQALHTYDSPNHL

-290 GRFCFELRMK
+290 GRFCFELKMK

-313 ADDEAEMEDWLRKIS
+313 ADDESEMEDWLRKIS

-345 ERAAAPLATANAN
+345 ERAAAPL
-358 TATLPASPCSTM
+358 LPASPSTM

-398 QARRDSRKR
+398 QARRDNRKR

-417 QSGGTV
+417 QSGGNI
-423 GGGGGRGGGAVPSVL
+423 GGGMKANSTSGGITPG
-438 AGGAASAA
+438 
-446 ALSRSEAFI
+446 LSKSEAFI
-455 EPYREQFGQRILIKC
+455 EPYRAQFGQRILIKC

-482 GVNGPPVPDSDAP
+482 GVHGPPAQDSEAP

-506 ALYDARAGRKLSENF
+506 ALYDARTGRKLSENF
-521 YFDLNKEHVHELL
+521 YFDLNKDHVQELL
-534 TGSCKAERPVCASP
+534 TGSCRAERPLCASP
-548 NAANKAHH
+548 KATNKSHQ
-556 NGNGTLKPGRTKC
+556 NGHGTLKPARAKC
-569 DTHSDELHS
+569 DTSDELHLHS
-578 AAVTKEWLARARQA
+578 EAVTKEWMSRAKQA
-592 IFNVTV
+592 VFNVTV

-639 TIKQYA
+639 AIKQYA

-679 YRQEGAKLKDE
+679 YRQEGTKLKDE
-690 ELLKLLAEYRKPDKF
+690 ELLKLLSEYRKPDKF

-748 TVEVTEFANSS
+748 TLEVTEFANSS
-759 EQHLHPFVHFVNH
+759 DQYLHPFVHFVNH

-784 QKHFSRARN
+784 QKIFSRARN

-817 PGQEQLVS
+817 PGQDQLVS

-843 IKLRLPLNITPQH
+843 IKLRLPLNITSQH

-871 KKDLTTTSTEQ
+871 KKDLTTISTETP
-882 AVGFAWV
+882 VGFAWL
-889 PLLAKGKI
+889 PLLTKGKI

-902 CLPVATTLPVGYLSI
+902 CLPVAATLPVGYLSI
-917 QPLGLGRGN
+917 QPLGLGKGQN

-933 IDNQRPIFTVSLRLD
+933 IDNQRPIFTISLRLD

-963 HAERLLEHT
+963 HAERLLEHS
-972 KTIAPPDTTETCKIL
+972 KTVAPPDTTETCKIL

-1008 LFALLVATGSEEV
+1008 LFSLLVATNSEEV

-1036 AEDAKRKELLSAYVK
+1036 AEEAKRKELLMAYVK

-1057 SQPAGGS
+1057 SQPVNGS
-1064 SPTAQQN
+1064 SPTSQSVN
-1071 TVHGELCRHLLTLLH
+1071 TVHGELCRHLPTLLH
-1086 PNNTDFLV
+1086 PNNTDFLL
-1094 VNKFLKFSGIFFEV
+1094 VNKFMKFSGIFFEV

-1131 PKEFCSRIEALF
+1131 PKEFCTRIEALF

-1188 RVYMDR
+1188 RLYMDR
-1194 WGPGDSRILHEY
+1194 WGPGDSRILQEY

-1212 EVCSHEHY
+1212 EVCAHEHY

-1256 ILLQEVKSSLNEVNH
+1256 ILLQEVKSSLNEVSH
-1271 IRRLGLVTLKELLA
+1271 IRRMGLVTLKELLA
-1285 KHDLDDRYQNKGQQS
+1285 KHDLDDRYQNKGQLS

-1322 GTDRKGKHHDP
+1322 GMERKGKHVT
-1333 VGANRMSCSSSY
+1333 VGTNRMSCSSSY
-1345 VFARDSLPTLP
+1345 VFARDSLSTLP
-1356 TTATPS
+1356 TATPS
-1362 AVASQ
+1362 TVTSQ

-1372 SRSNRVTMFIEYTS
+1372 SRSNRVTMFMEYTS

-1401 AIAGQGQASAALS
+1401 AIAGQSAGLS

-1436 IRNQFNDSSYANSA
+1436 IRNQFNESYANSA

-1465 IQRTDKFSVT
+1465 IQRTDKFSVS
-1475 ETKDLLVSFLFVVKH
+1475 ETKDLLISFLFVVKH
-1490 LAPEHMIAWWHNC
+1490 LSPEHMIAWWHNC

-1522 RYVGKKHVQVPADG
+1522 RYVGKKHIHVPAEG
-1536 GRDAK
+1536 GRDTK

-1557 PSATNGGEAGFESG
+1557 PSITNGSESGFESG

-1581 LVEETWRLKQ
+1581 LVEETLRLKQ

-1605 VLDCIGLY
+1605 VLDCMGLY
-1613 SVQFRESMLDG
+1613 SVQFRDSMIEG

-1681 KCCDSRLASL
+1681 KCCDSRLSSL

-1853 PVALGAE
+1853 AVAQGAE
-1860 SFGRISRNIPRDE
+1860 SFARISRNIPRDE

-1890 FLLERLKECADYL
+1890 FLLERLKECAEYL
-1903 DRAERLECLG
+1903 DRSERLECLG
-1913 ELYRLILPI
+1913 ELYRLIIPI
-1922 LESRRDYPGL
+1922 LESRRDYHGL

-1939 AQAYTRVIEFNK
+1939 TQAYNRVIEFNK

-1960 YRVIFFSQLYFEEEN
+1960 YRVIFFSQVYFEEEN
-1975 AVEYIYKEPKVTSL
+1975 GVEYIYKEPKVTSL
-1989 SEISERLDKQYRDKF
+1989 SEISERLHKQYRDKF
-2004 GADNVKILKDS
+2004 GADNVKILMDS

-2027 AYIQVTHVTPYFC
+2027 AYIQVTHVTPYYC

-2063 TPFTPSGAAHGTVE
+2063 TPFTPSGSAHGVVE
-2077 DQWKRRTILTTLHS
+2077 DQWKRRTVLTTLHS

-2106 LELSPIEVAIDEMQ
+2106 QELSPIEVAIDEMQ
-2120 TKVAELEEIVMGPI
+2120 TKIAELEEIVMGPI

-2159 SAFLDPAK
+2159 SAFLDPTK
-2167 VSTKKYPL
+2167 PCIKKYSL
-2175 DKVEDLKEVFRD
+2175 EKVEELKEVFRD

>member
-39 VEPIDFEAFVVKNRT
+39 VEPIDFEAFVLKNRT

-88 PGHVSQAATTTST
+88 PGHVPPKHQSVGST
-101 NGSSKRSNGGADS
+101 NGSSKRGSESGS
-114 ATSSQN
+114 ASSSQN

-128 QTSSASSSSSSSAG
+128 QSSVSAG
-142 SGGGTAIGGLL
+142 TGVPTVGGLL
-153 LTRQALHTYNSPNHL
+153 LTRQALHTYDSPNHL

-180 YDLPRISP
+180 YDLPRMSP

-290 GRFCFELRMK
+290 GRFCFELKMK

-313 ADDEAEMEDWLRKIS
+313 ADDESEMEDWLRKIS

-345 ERAAAPLATANAN
+345 ERAAAPL
-358 TATLPASPCSTM
+358 LPASPSTM

-398 QARRDSRKR
+398 QARRDNRKR

-417 QSGGTV
+417 QSGGNV
-423 GGGGGRGGGAVPSVL
+423 GGGTKITATAGGGVTP
-438 AGGAASAA
+438 G
-446 ALSRSEAFI
+446 LSKSEAFI
-455 EPYREQFGQRILIKC
+455 EPYRVQFGQRILIKC

-482 GVNGPPVPDSDAP
+482 GVDGPPAQDSEAP

-521 YFDLNKEHVHELL
+521 YFDLNKDHVQKLL
-534 TGSCKAERPVCASP
+534 TDSCKAERPLCASP
-548 NAANKAHH
+548 KATNKSHQ
-556 NGNGTLKPGRTKC
+556 NGHGTWKPARAKC
-569 DTHSDELHS
+569 DTSDELQLHS
-578 AAVTKEWLARARQA
+578 EAVTKEWLARAKQA
-592 IFNVTV
+592 VFNVTV

-639 TIKQYA
+639 AIKQYA

-679 YRQEGAKLKDE
+679 YRQEGTKLKDE
-690 ELLKLLAEYRKPDKF
+690 ELLKLLSEYRKPDKF

-748 TVEVTEFANSS
+748 TLEITEFANSS
-759 EQHLHPFVHFVNH
+759 DQHLHPFVHFVNH

-784 QKHFSRARN
+784 QKIFSRARN

-817 PGQEQLVS
+817 PGQDQLVS

-843 IKLRLPLNITPQH
+843 IKLRLPLNITAQH

-871 KKDLTTTSTEQ
+871 KKDLTTTSTETP
-882 AVGFAWV
+882 VGFAWL

-902 CLPVATTLPVGYLSI
+902 CLPLAATLPVGYLSI
-917 QPLGLGRGN
+917 QPLGLGRGQN

-933 IDNQRPIFTVSLRLD
+933 IDNQRPIFTISLRLD

-963 HAERLLEHT
+963 HAERLLEHS
-972 KTIAPPDTTETCKIL
+972 KTVAPPDTTETCKIL
-987 KAAHAIQIGSLIT
+987 KAAHAIQSGSLIT

-1008 LFALLVATGSEEV
+1008 LFSLIVATNSEEV
-1021 GLNIIRLL
+1021 GVNIIRLL

-1036 AEDAKRKELLSAYVK
+1036 AEEAKRKELLMAYVK

-1057 SQPAGGS
+1057 SQPVSGS
-1064 SPTAQQN
+1064 SPTSQSVN
-1071 TVHGELCRHLLTLLH
+1071 TVHGELCRHLPTLLH
-1086 PNNTDFLV
+1086 PNNTDFLL
-1094 VNKFLKFSGIFFEV
+1094 VNKFMKFSGIFFEV

-1131 PKEFCSRIEALF
+1131 PKEFCTRIEALF
-1143 QVLVPYINS
+1143 QVLVPYISS

-1188 RVYMDR
+1188 RLYMDR
-1194 WGPGDSRILHEY
+1194 WGPGDSRILQEY

-1212 EVCSHEHY
+1212 EVCAHEHY

-1256 ILLQEVKSSLNEVNH
+1256 ILLQEVKSSLNEVSH
-1271 IRRLGLVTLKELLA
+1271 IRRMGLIALKELLA
-1285 KHDLDDRYQNKGQQS
+1285 KHDLDDRYQNKGQLS

-1322 GTDRKGKHHDP
+1322 SMERKGKHDT
-1333 VGANRMSCSSSY
+1333 VGTNRMSCSSSY

-1356 TTATPS
+1356 TATPS
-1362 AVASQ
+1362 TVTSQ

-1401 AIAGQGQASAALS
+1401 AIAGQSPALS
-1414 NGHSSSSLN
+1414 NGHSNSSLN

-1436 IRNQFNDSSYANSA
+1436 IRNQFNESCANSA

-1490 LAPEHMIAWWHNC
+1490 LSPEHMIAWWHNC

-1522 RYVGKKHVQVPADG
+1522 RYVGKKHIQVPAEG
-1536 GRDAK
+1536 GRDTK

-1557 PSATNGGEAGFESG
+1557 PNMTNGNESGFESG

-1581 LVEETWRLKQ
+1581 LVEETLRLKQ

-1605 VLDCIGLY
+1605 VLDCMGLY
-1613 SVQFRESMLDG
+1613 SVQFRDSMIEG

-1681 KCCDSRLASL
+1681 KCCDSRLSSL

-1853 PVALGAE
+1853 AVAQGAE
-1860 SFGRISRNIPRDE
+1860 SFARISRNIPRDE

-1890 FLLERLKECADYL
+1890 FLLERLKECAEYL
-1903 DRAERLECLG
+1903 DRSERLECLG
-1913 ELYRLILPI
+1913 ELYRLIIPI
-1922 LESRRDYPGL
+1922 LESRRDYHGL

-1939 AQAYTRVIEFNK
+1939 TQAYNRVIEFNK

-1960 YRVIFFSQLYFEEEN
+1960 YRVIFFSQVYFEEEN
-1975 AVEYIYKEPKVTSL
+1975 GVEYIYKEPKVTSL
-1989 SEISERLDKQYRDKF
+1989 SEISERLHKQYRDKF
-2004 GADNVKILKDS
+2004 GADNVKILMDS

-2027 AYIQVTHVTPYFC
+2027 AYIQVTHVTPYYC

-2063 TPFTPSGAAHGTVE
+2063 TPFTPSGSAHGAVE
-2077 DQWKRRTILTTLHS
+2077 DQWKRRTVLTTLHS

-2106 LELSPIEVAIDEMQ
+2106 QELSPIEVAIDEMQ
-2120 TKVAELEEIVMGPI
+2120 TKLAELEEIVMGPI

-2167 VSTKKYPL
+2167 TSVKKYAL
-2175 DKVEDLKEVFRD
+2175 DKVEELKEVFRD

-2212 ALKENYEN
+2212 VLKENYEN